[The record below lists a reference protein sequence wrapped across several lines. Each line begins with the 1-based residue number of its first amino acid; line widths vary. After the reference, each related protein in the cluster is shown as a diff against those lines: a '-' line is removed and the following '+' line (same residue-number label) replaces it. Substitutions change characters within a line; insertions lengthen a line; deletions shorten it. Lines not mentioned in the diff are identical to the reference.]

1 MLHEALM
8 LEIYRQALNAGAL
21 PTARPRSTESANSS
35 ERCPSHDS
43 NSSDNGNGGGG
54 GGQRDASGHSG
65 GVMPPTS
72 TMSTMHSTFAAMPPQ
87 SLPAQPSSMEAY
99 LHMVAAA
106 AQQYGFP
113 LAAAAAA
120 GPRLPLPLASEA
132 AAPFK
137 LPPQASPT
145 ASSSHS
151 EALDFRTNLYAR
163 AESAEPVASEGEG
176 EGEDEEFDDGANN
189 PLDLSVGTRKRSHD
203 NESNI
208 GQIQVKKMFKSE
220 SPPPSTAA
228 HPPAPSA
235 ASAAA
240 ASSMLPAGVNPYLA
254 AVAAANIFR
263 AGQFPDWNGKN
274 DLVVDPLEKMSDI
287 VKGGAGTMHHKEKP
301 QQNKATPPA
310 AAPPSKSPANNNNSS
325 NSSGNT
331 SNHSSSNNHSAEGG
345 GGAGGA
351 GGAGVT
357 KARHNIWQSHW
368 QNKGVASS
376 VFRCVW
382 CKQSFPTLEALTT
395 HMKDSKHCGVNVPPF
410 GNLPS
415 NQAQQQQHHQHHQH
429 QQQQHQHHQ
438 QQQHHHQQQQQQQ
451 ARKQSGNAGNQPS
464 ANVKNAFQFRG
475 DPPTPLPRK
484 LVRGQNVWLGKGVEQ
499 AMQILKCMRC
509 GESFRSLG
517 EMTKHMQETQHYT
530 NILSQEQSISIKSG
544 NANSG
549 NDHHGKDSTGQNSL
563 SSEESRTLSAVL
575 TCKVCDKA
583 FSSLGDLSNHM
594 AKNNHYAEPL
604 LQSAGARK
612 RPAPKKREKSL
623 PVRKLLE
630 LKANPE
636 EHPAEKTSATGPGKS
651 EKSEAALFAERMRQ
665 YITGVK
671 SPEEIAKA
679 AQLLAK
685 NKSPELEKMGSSSN
699 ANSSGNKA
707 AAGSNNSVLSAIEQM
722 FTTSFDTPPR
732 HASLPASS
740 PSNSSTKNT
749 SPVASSI
756 LKRLGI
762 DETVDYN
769 KPLID
774 TNDPYYQHYR
784 YTSSERS
791 GSECSAEAPRPPRLE
806 AERPTPEKQQQPQPQ
821 VVPLEQ
827 QPIKQEP
834 ETSLK
839 MEIKS
844 ELSDDQQDEN
854 KAETEA
860 EAETPLLNGSYN
872 NNNNNNNNINSN
884 NNNNGNDSAK
894 SSPAAAPTAACSPQ
908 SSTQRSLATLPLPP
922 RSPADSQRSATPKS
936 PASSHGSSHE
946 GGATSKKASY
956 PSDSL
961 NALSSMF
968 DSLGSSS
975 GANTRS
981 KLAAAAGGA
990 GGGGTSSGGGGVVV
1004 DATPENLSASNSLAA
1019 LRQFCV
1025 KKEKTA

>member
-21 PTARPRSTESANSS
+21 PTARPHSTESANSS

-43 NSSDNGNGGGG
+43 NSSENG
-54 GGQRDASGHSG
+54 RDARDSGIANVAG
-65 GVMPPTS
+65 NVLPVPTS
-72 TMSTMHSTFAAMPPQ
+72 PNSTFPAVPQ
-87 SLPAQPSSMEAY
+87 SLPAQPPSMEAY

-113 LAAAAAA
+113 LGATA
-120 GPRLPLPLASEA
+120 GARLPLPLPTEA

-137 LPPQASPT
+137 LPPQVSPT
-145 ASSSHS
+145 ASSNNS
-151 EALDFRTNLYAR
+151 EALDFRTNLFAR
-163 AESAEPVASEGEG
+163 AESAEPAASE
-176 EGEDEEFDDGANN
+176 EDEEDEDNMDINN
-189 PLDLSVGTRKRSHD
+189 PLDLSVGPRKRNADIGH
-203 NESNI
+203 ESDSTM
-208 GQIQVKKMFKSE
+208 GQIQVKKIFKND
-220 SPPPSTAA
+220 SPPLVAPPTVPAAPLLPS
-228 HPPAPSA
+228 
-235 ASAAA
+235 
-240 ASSMLPAGVNPYLA
+240 VNPYLA

-263 AGQFPDWNGKN
+263 SGQFPDWNGKS

-287 VKGGAGTMHHKEKP
+287 VKGPRKEKNSRSAVTPTNVQQTPLVSGAG
-301 QQNKATPPA
+301 
-310 AAPPSKSPANNNNSS
+310 
-325 NSSGNT
+325 
-331 SNHSSSNNHSAEGG
+331 SNNTTLQPSTEGMS
-345 GGAGGA
+345 
-351 GGAGVT
+351 

-410 GNLPS
+410 GNLP
-415 NQAQQQQHHQHHQH
+415 NTDRHHQPPPPTQPSSAQH
-429 QQQQHQHHQ
+429 SHNL
-438 QQQHHHQQQQQQQ
+438 
-451 ARKQSGNAGNQPS
+451 RKQGGNSSAPSNSNSSPS
-464 ANVKNAFQFRG
+464 AAAKNAFQYRG
-475 DPPTPLPRK
+475 DQPTPLPRK

-530 NILSQEQSISIKSG
+530 NILSQEQTISMKSSSSD
-544 NANSG
+544 A
-549 NDHHGKDSTGQNSL
+549 KDGQNSL

-583 FSSLGDLSNHM
+583 FNSLGDLSNHM

-604 LQSAGARK
+604 MQSMGGASNRK

-630 LKANPE
+630 MKGAQNESDIIEAKMHRPFDGAKRMSLDG
-636 EHPAEKTSATGPGKS
+636 TGVGPGN
-651 EKSEAALFAERMRQ
+651 EKAEAALFAERMRQ
-665 YITGVK
+665 YISGVK
-671 SPEEIAKA
+671 SAEETAKA
-679 AQLLAK
+679 NLSTASLLGK
-685 NKSPELEKMGSSSN
+685 TKSPELEPKNGATKSSTGSS
-699 ANSSGNKA
+699 
-707 AAGSNNSVLSAIEQM
+707 SVLSAIEQM

-732 HASLPASS
+732 HTSLPATS

-769 KPLID
+769 KPLMD
-774 TNDPYYQHYR
+774 TTDPYYQHYR

-791 GSECSAEAPRPPRLE
+791 GSECSAETHPEQRKLDA
-806 AERPTPEKQQQPQPQ
+806 PTPEKIQTEET
-821 VVPLEQ
+821 VKSDHAME
-827 QPIKQEP
+827 IKKEP
-834 ETSLK
+834 ENDKMDETEPLCTSNDHVAQIK

-844 ELSDDQQDEN
+844 EVIDDEPKSPQNLEKIDG
-854 KAETEA
+854 
-860 EAETPLLNGSYN
+860 TPNGTDFSYAHN
-872 NNNNNNNNINSN
+872 NNNNNNNNKERSITPTKTN
-884 NNNNGNDSAK
+884 NT
-894 SSPAAAPTAACSPQ
+894 SP
-908 SSTQRSLATLPLPP
+908 LPRTLPP
-922 RSPADSQRSATPKS
+922 RSPTDSHRSITPKS
-936 PASSHGSSHE
+936 PASSIKSYDGE
-946 GGATSKKASY
+946 KKY

-968 DSLGSSS
+968 DSLGSS
-975 GANTRS
+975 
-981 KLAAAAGGA
+981 
-990 GGGGTSSGGGGVVV
+990 TSSTPSTR
-1004 DATPENLSASNSLAA
+1004 AQSSSSLLNNKIESPENLSTTNSLAA

>member
-1 MLHEALM
+1 
-8 LEIYRQALNAGAL
+8 
-21 PTARPRSTESANSS
+21 
-35 ERCPSHDS
+35 
-43 NSSDNGNGGGG
+43 
-54 GGQRDASGHSG
+54 
-65 GVMPPTS
+65 
-72 TMSTMHSTFAAMPPQ
+72 
-87 SLPAQPSSMEAY
+87 
-99 LHMVAAA
+99 
-106 AQQYGFP
+106 
-113 LAAAAAA
+113 
-120 GPRLPLPLASEA
+120 
-132 AAPFK
+132 
-137 LPPQASPT
+137 
-145 ASSSHS
+145 
-151 EALDFRTNLYAR
+151 
-163 AESAEPVASEGEG
+163 
-176 EGEDEEFDDGANN
+176 
-189 PLDLSVGTRKRSHD
+189 
-203 NESNI
+203 
-208 GQIQVKKMFKSE
+208 
-220 SPPPSTAA
+220 
-228 HPPAPSA
+228 
-235 ASAAA
+235 
-240 ASSMLPAGVNPYLA
+240 MLPGVNPYLA

-263 AGQFPDWNGKN
+263 SGQFPDWNGKS

-287 VKGGAGTMHHKEKP
+287 VKSKEKP
-301 QQNKATPPA
+301 QPQQQQSKAQTPTP
-310 AAPPSKSPANNNNSS
+310 KSPAS
-325 NSSGNT
+325 NQTTEGA
-331 SNHSSSNNHSAEGG
+331 SNA
-345 GGAGGA
+345 A

-415 NQAQQQQHHQHHQH
+415 NQQQQQQHHQQH
-429 QQQQHQHHQ
+429 QQQQHQQ
-438 QQQHHHQQQQQQQ
+438 QQQHHQQQQQRSKSQ
-451 ARKQSGNAGNQPS
+451 APS
-464 ANVKNAFQFRG
+464 ANVKQAFQYRG

-544 NANSG
+544 AQNNAHSAE
-549 NDHHGKDSTGQNSL
+549 HKEQNSL

-612 RPAPKKREKSL
+612 RPAAKKREKSL

-630 LKANPE
+630 LKSHAEEPAAQQQQQHQEKLAKPE
-636 EHPAEKTSATGPGKS
+636 A
-651 EKSEAALFAERMRQ
+651 KSEAALFAERMRQ

-679 AQLLAK
+679 AQLLAQK
-685 NKSPELEKMGSSSN
+685 NKSPELEKNGVNKSS
-699 ANSSGNKA
+699 AA
-707 AAGSNNSVLSAIEQM
+707 AAGSNSVLSAIEQM

-791 GSECSAEAPRPPRLE
+791 GSECSAEA
-806 AERPTPEKQQQPQPQ
+806 
-821 VVPLEQ
+821 
-827 QPIKQEP
+827 
-834 ETSLK
+834 
-839 MEIKS
+839 
-844 ELSDDQQDEN
+844 
-854 KAETEA
+854 
-860 EAETPLLNGSYN
+860 
-872 NNNNNNNNINSN
+872 
-884 NNNNGNDSAK
+884 
-894 SSPAAAPTAACSPQ
+894 
-908 SSTQRSLATLPLPP
+908 AT
-922 RSPADSQRSATPKS
+922 R
-936 PASSHGSSHE
+936 
-946 GGATSKKASY
+946 
-956 PSDSL
+956 
-961 NALSSMF
+961 
-968 DSLGSSS
+968 
-975 GANTRS
+975 
-981 KLAAAAGGA
+981 
-990 GGGGTSSGGGGVVV
+990 
-1004 DATPENLSASNSLAA
+1004 
-1019 LRQFCV
+1019 
-1025 KKEKTA
+1025 

>member
-43 NSSDNGNGGGG
+43 NSSENGRESRENANAAANAAAAAA
-54 GGQRDASGHSG
+54 ASAG
-65 GVMPPTS
+65 MLPLPPSMTA
-72 TMSTMHSTFAAMPPQ
+72 TFPAAPQ
-87 SLPAQPSSMEAY
+87 NLPAQPSSMEAY
-99 LHMVAAA
+99 LQMVAAA

-113 LAAAAAA
+113 LGPAAP
-120 GPRLPLPLASEA
+120 GHRFQLPMPTDAP
-132 AAPFK
+132 APFK
-137 LPPQASPT
+137 LPPQASPN
-145 ASSSHS
+145 ASNNNS
-151 EALDFRTNLYAR
+151 EALDFRTNLFAR
-163 AESAEPVASEGEG
+163 AASAEPAPSEE
-176 EGEDEEFDDGANN
+176 EEDDDEANDANN
-189 PLDLSVGTRKRSHD
+189 PLDLSVGTRKRSAD
-203 NESNI
+203 GDREPDSTI
-208 GQIQVKKMFKSE
+208 GQIQVKKIFKTD
-220 SPPPSTAA
+220 SPPLAA
-228 HPPAPSA
+228 PPTVQAAPL
-235 ASAAA
+235 
-240 ASSMLPAGVNPYLA
+240 LPGVNPYLA

-263 AGQFPDWNGKN
+263 TGQFPDWNGKN

-287 VKGGAGTMHHKEKP
+287 VKGPRKEKSSRSSAGNTPTAPPTAGPPPNSGASAGT
-301 QQNKATPPA
+301 QNSATTLTA
-310 AAPPSKSPANNNNSS
+310 S
-325 NSSGNT
+325 T
-331 SNHSSSNNHSAEGG
+331 EGMS
-345 GGAGGA
+345 
-351 GGAGVT
+351 

-382 CKQSFPTLEALTT
+382 CKQSFSTLEALTT

-410 GNLPS
+410 GNLP
-415 NQAQQQQHHQHHQH
+415 NTDRHHQPPPPQAQGPQHSHSH
-429 QQQQHQHHQ
+429 
-438 QQQHHHQQQQQQQ
+438 
-451 ARKQSGNAGNQPS
+451 RKQPNSGGGSQSNSSSGPS
-464 ANVKNAFQFRG
+464 AAAKNAFQYRG

-530 NILSQEQSISIKSG
+530 NILSQEQTISMKS
-544 NANSG
+544 SG
-549 NDHHGKDSTGQNSL
+549 GGDAKDGHNSL

-583 FSSLGDLSNHM
+583 FNSLGDLSNHM

-604 LQSAGARK
+604 MQSMAGGAGSRK

-630 LKANPE
+630 MKGAQNE
-636 EHPAEKTSATGPGKS
+636 AESMEAKMQRNYENAKRMPLEGTGIGPGNDKS
-651 EKSEAALFAERMRQ
+651 DAALFAERMRQ

-671 SPEEIAKA
+671 ADDEAAKA
-679 AQLLAK
+679 ALGVGSLLNK
-685 NKSPELEKMGSSSN
+685 TKSPDLEPKNGATKSTAGSS
-699 ANSSGNKA
+699 
-707 AAGSNNSVLSAIEQM
+707 SVLSAIEQM

-732 HASLPASS
+732 HASLPATS

-774 TNDPYYQHYR
+774 TSDPYYQHYR

-791 GSECSAEAPRPPRLE
+791 GSECSAETHVE
-806 AERPTPEKQQQPQPQ
+806 ARKMDVNTPEKLQPTEVMSMEQKSAEMRRELEALKQKSEQADALMEQAPQ
-821 VVPLEQ
+821 
-827 QPIKQEP
+827 I
-834 ETSLK
+834 K

-844 ELSDDQQDEN
+844 EVEEEERGDESPQN
-854 KAETEA
+854 GRDGNEKSQHVANGAEF
-860 EAETPLLNGSYN
+860 SISN
-872 NNNNNNNNINSN
+872 NNNNNNKERSVTPPK
-884 NNNNGNDSAK
+884 SAGPV
-894 SSPAAAPTAACSPQ
+894 SPVLHKALT
-908 SSTQRSLATLPLPP
+908 P
-922 RSPADSQRSATPKS
+922 RSPTDSHRSATPKS
-936 PASSHGSSHE
+936 PASSIKSYDGE
-946 GGATSKKASY
+946 KKY

-975 GANTRS
+975 NT
-981 KLAAAAGGA
+981 
-990 GGGGTSSGGGGVVV
+990 TTPSSRAQAPIMPSSLSNKI
-1004 DATPENLSASNSLAA
+1004 DSPENLTTSNSLAA
-1019 LRQFCV
+1019 LRQFCI

>member
-1 MLHEALM
+1 
-8 LEIYRQALNAGAL
+8 AL

-43 NSSDNGNGGGG
+43 NSSDNGGGGG
-54 GGQRDASGHSG
+54 GGGGGGSGSGSAVGQRMDA
-65 GVMPPTS
+65 
-72 TMSTMHSTFAAMPPQ
+72 AAMAAGMMPGPSLHPTFPAVPQ
-87 SLPAQPSSMEAY
+87 SLPAQPPSMEAY

-120 GPRLPLPLASEA
+120 GAGPRLPLPLPNEAS
-132 AAPFK
+132 APFK

-145 ASSSHS
+145 ASSSNHS
-151 EALDFRTNLYAR
+151 EALDFRTNLYGR
-163 AESAEPVASEGEG
+163 AESAEPPASEGE
-176 EGEDEEFDDGANN
+176 EEDFDDGANN
-189 PLDLSVGTRKRSHD
+189 PLDLSVGTRKRGH
-203 NESNI
+203 ESEPQLL
-208 GQIQVKKMFKSE
+208 GHIQVKKMFKSD
-220 SPPPSTAA
+220 SPPANPG
-228 HPPAPSA
+228 PATPA
-235 ASAAA
+235 ASQL
-240 ASSMLPAGVNPYLA
+240 LPGVNPYLA

-263 AGQFPDWNGKN
+263 AGQFPDWNGKS

-287 VKGGAGTMHHKEKP
+287 VKGGG
-301 QQNKATPPA
+301 
-310 AAPPSKSPANNNNSS
+310 
-325 NSSGNT
+325 
-331 SNHSSSNNHSAEGG
+331 GG
-345 GGAGGA
+345 GGAGGMSSKEKMHSSSKA
-351 GGAGVT
+351 TPPQAAAAPPPKSPVQSASSHQNSESGGAGSGSGGVT

-415 NQAQQQQHHQHHQH
+415 NNPQQQHHQHHQH
-429 QQQQHQHHQ
+429 PAPPPPPQNHNL
-438 QQQHHHQQQQQQQ
+438 
-451 ARKQSGNAGNQPS
+451 RKQGGSGSGSNHSPS
-464 ANVKNAFQFRG
+464 ANVKNAFQYRG

-530 NILSQEQSISIKSG
+530 NILSQEQSISIKS
-544 NANSG
+544 ANS
-549 NDHHGKDSTGQNSL
+549 NSNSDAKESQNSL

-630 LKANPE
+630 MKGGASNQEDLA
-636 EHPAEKTSATGPGKS
+636 AEKSAVQGKPGLGPGGGDKND
-651 EKSEAALFAERMRQ
+651 AALFAERMRQ

-671 SPEEIAKA
+671 SPEEMAKVAA

-685 NKSPELEKMGSSSN
+685 NKSPELVEQKNGG
-699 ANSSGNKA
+699 AKA
-707 AAGSNNSVLSAIEQM
+707 APGASSVLSAIEQM

-791 GSECSAEAPRPPRLE
+791 GSECSAEARPRLD
-806 AERPTPEKQQQPQPQ
+806 APPTPEKQHPAG
-821 VVPLEQ
+821 LEEESSK
-827 QPIKQEP
+827 PVIKQEREHTEP
-834 ETSLK
+834 AESIK

-844 ELSDDQQDEN
+844 EVEGDEPPN
-854 KAETEA
+854 EADEPSKMET
-860 EAETPLLNGSYN
+860 TLVNGTAAIN
-872 NNNNNNNNINSN
+872 NNNNNVER
-884 NNNNGNDSAK
+884 
-894 SSPAAAPTAACSPQ
+894 SSPKTPSSSSAASPQ
-908 SSTQRSLATLPLPP
+908 ARLLLPP
-922 RSPADSQRSATPKS
+922 RSPAESQRSVTPKS
-936 PASSHGSSHE
+936 PASSHKSYDGSSE
-946 GGATSKKASY
+946 GNNKKY

-968 DSLGSSS
+968 DSLGSSG
-975 GANTRS
+975 GAGGAGNTRA
-981 KLAAAAGGA
+981 KLVAAAAAAAAGG
-990 GGGGTSSGGGGVVV
+990 SES
-1004 DATPENLSASNSLAA
+1004 PENLSGSGGNSLAA

>member
-43 NSSDNGNGGGG
+43 NSSENGRESREMTNAAANAAAAAAANAG
-54 GGQRDASGHSG
+54 
-65 GVMPPTS
+65 MLPLPPS
-72 TMSTMHSTFAAMPPQ
+72 MAATFPAVPQ
-87 SLPAQPSSMEAY
+87 NLPAQPPSMEAY
-99 LHMVAAA
+99 LQMVAAA

-113 LAAAAAA
+113 LGAAAAAAA
-120 GPRLPLPLASEA
+120 GPRFQLPLPTDAP
-132 AAPFK
+132 APFK

-145 ASSSHS
+145 ASSNNS
-151 EALDFRTNLYAR
+151 EALDFRTNLFGRTASADR
-163 AESAEPVASEGEG
+163 APSEE
-176 EGEDEEFDDGANN
+176 EEDDEEANDANN
-189 PLDLSVGTRKRSHD
+189 PLDLSVGTRKRSADGDHEPD
-203 NESNI
+203 STI
-208 GQIQVKKMFKSE
+208 GQIHVKKIFKTD
-220 SPPPSTAA
+220 SPPLV
-228 HPPAPSA
+228 PPPTV
-235 ASAAA
+235 AAA
-240 ASSMLPAGVNPYLA
+240 PLLPAVNPYLA

-263 AGQFPDWNGKN
+263 TGQFPDWNGKN
-274 DLVVDPLEKMSDI
+274 DLVIDPLEKMSDI
-287 VKGGAGTMHHKEKP
+287 VKGPRKEKSSRSSAS
-301 QQNKATPPA
+301 NTPTA
-310 AAPPSKSPANNNNSS
+310 QSVAGQPPTSGPSASTPNST
-325 NSSGNT
+325 NT
-331 SNHSSSNNHSAEGG
+331 TLTASTEGMS
-345 GGAGGA
+345 
-351 GGAGVT
+351 

-382 CKQSFPTLEALTT
+382 CKQSFSTLEALTT

-410 GNLPS
+410 GNLP
-415 NQAQQQQHHQHHQH
+415 NTDRHHQPPPPQSSGSQH
-429 QQQQHQHHQ
+429 SHNL
-438 QQQHHHQQQQQQQ
+438 
-451 ARKQSGNAGNQPS
+451 RKPPGSGGGGSQSNSSSQPS
-464 ANVKNAFQFRG
+464 AAAKNAFQYRG

-530 NILSQEQSISIKSG
+530 NILSQEQTISMKS
-544 NANSG
+544 SG
-549 NDHHGKDSTGQNSL
+549 GGDAKDGQNSL

-583 FSSLGDLSNHM
+583 FNSLGDLSNHM

-604 LQSAGARK
+604 MQSMSGGAGSRK

-630 LKANPE
+630 MKGAQNE
-636 EHPAEKTSATGPGKS
+636 AESMEAKMQRSYENTKRMPLEGTGIGPGNDKS
-651 EKSEAALFAERMRQ
+651 DAALFAERMRQ

-671 SPEEIAKA
+671 ADDEAAKSA
-679 AQLLAK
+679 LSLGGLMNK
-685 NKSPELEKMGSSSN
+685 TKSPDLEPKNGTTKSTAGSS
-699 ANSSGNKA
+699 
-707 AAGSNNSVLSAIEQM
+707 SVLSAIEQM

-732 HASLPASS
+732 HASLPATS

-774 TNDPYYQHYR
+774 TSDPYYQHYR

-791 GSECSAEAPRPPRLE
+791 GSECSAETHVE
-806 AERPTPEKQQQPQPQ
+806 ARKMDVSTPEKM
-821 VVPLEQ
+821 
-827 QPIKQEP
+827 QPIEMVSMEQKQTEMKRELEALKQKSAHANVLMEQAP
-834 ETSLK
+834 QIK

-844 ELSDDQQDEN
+844 EIEDEERGDESPQN
-854 KAETEA
+854 GADGNEKAQHVA
-860 EAETPLLNGSYN
+860 NGADFSITN
-872 NNNNNNNNINSN
+872 NNNNNNNNKERSISPPKSVGPVSPVLNKVLTPRSPT
-884 NNNNGNDSAK
+884 DSH
-894 SSPAAAPTAACSPQ
+894 
-908 SSTQRSLATLPLPP
+908 RSATP
-922 RSPADSQRSATPKS
+922 RSPASSIKS
-936 PASSHGSSHE
+936 YDGE
-946 GGATSKKASY
+946 KKY

-975 GANTRS
+975 NTTTPNSRTQAS
-981 KLAAAAGGA
+981 AMP
-990 GGGGTSSGGGGVVV
+990 SSLSNKI
-1004 DATPENLSASNSLAA
+1004 DSPENLTTSNSLAA
-1019 LRQFCV
+1019 LRQFCI

>member
-43 NSSDNGNGGGG
+43 NSSENGRENNG
-54 GGQRDASGHSG
+54 SGNNSG
-65 GVMPPTS
+65 NATGNALS
-72 TMSTMHSTFAAMPPQ
+72 NHLNATFPAGPQ
-87 SLPAQPSSMEAY
+87 TLPAQPPSMEAY
-99 LHMVAAA
+99 LQMVAAA

-113 LAAAAAA
+113 LGAAAAAA
-120 GPRLPLPLASEA
+120 GGHRLPLLLPTTDP

-137 LPPQASPT
+137 LPLQASPT
-145 ASSSHS
+145 ASSNNS
-151 EALDFRTNLYAR
+151 EALDFRTNLFER
-163 AESAEPVASEGEG
+163 SQKAEPPASEDD
-176 EGEDEEFDDGANN
+176 DEEDDSNDINN
-189 PLDLSVGTRKRSHD
+189 PLDLSVGTRKRSAD
-203 NESNI
+203 MENEPDSSI
-208 GQIQVKKMFKSE
+208 GQIQVKKIYKSD
-220 SPPPSTAA
+220 SPPLHRSENTTAQT
-228 HPPAPSA
+228 
-235 ASAAA
+235 AAA
-240 ASSMLPAGVNPYLA
+240 AVPPNAAPLLQNVNPYLA

-287 VKGGAGTMHHKEKP
+287 VKGPRKEK
-301 QQNKATPPA
+301 QSRSTTA
-310 AAPPSKSPANNNNSS
+310 AAVPVPPQVPTSQPNSTSTTLPAS
-325 NSSGNT
+325 N
-331 SNHSSSNNHSAEGG
+331 EGI
-345 GGAGGA
+345 
-351 GGAGVT
+351 T

-382 CKQSFPTLEALTT
+382 CKQSFSTLEALTA

-410 GNLPS
+410 GNLP
-415 NQAQQQQHHQHHQH
+415 NTDRHHQPPPPQQQQSNAQHNSHNL
-429 QQQQHQHHQ
+429 
-438 QQQHHHQQQQQQQ
+438 
-451 ARKQSGNAGNQPS
+451 RKQHNNSGANSGPS
-464 ANVKNAFQFRG
+464 AAAKAAFQYRG

-530 NILSQEQSISIKSG
+530 NILSQDQTISMKNSSAASSG
-544 NANSG
+544 EN
-549 NDHHGKDSTGQNSL
+549 KEGQNSL

-583 FSSLGDLSNHM
+583 FNSLGDLSNHM

-604 LQSAGARK
+604 MQSMTGTGGVGNRK

-630 LKANPE
+630 MKGAQNE
-636 EHPAEKTSATGPGKS
+636 AMDSMEAKMQRNFDNNKRMSMDGTGIGPGAG
-651 EKSEAALFAERMRQ
+651 EKSDAALFAERMRQ
-665 YITGVK
+665 YISGVK
-671 SPEEIAKA
+671 ADEAAKA
-679 AQLLAK
+679 GLGPNNFMAK
-685 NKSPELEKMGSSSN
+685 SKSPDVEPKNGTTKSN
-699 ANSSGNKA
+699 AGTS
-707 AAGSNNSVLSAIEQM
+707 SVLSAIEHM
-722 FTTSFDTPPR
+722 FTTSFDTPPPR
-732 HASLPASS
+732 QASLPATS

-762 DETVDYN
+762 DENVDYN

-774 TNDPYYQHYR
+774 TTDPYYQHYR

-791 GSECSAEAPRPPRLE
+791 GSECSAEIHVEPRKMT
-806 AERPTPEKQQQPQPQ
+806 APTPEKMH
-821 VVPLEQ
+821 VEADLKTETKVDIKRENDAEQ
-827 QPIKQEP
+827 AEAM
-834 ETSLK
+834 ETETTSRTTSERPAHNV
-839 MEIKS
+839 EIK
-844 ELSDDQQDEN
+844 
-854 KAETEA
+854 TEEPKSPLQSGQNSP
-860 EAETPLLNGSYN
+860 EATNGTVEPATAIN
-872 NNNNNNNNINSN
+872 NNNNDYNKERSVTPP
-884 NNNNGNDSAK
+884 K
-894 SSPAAAPTAACSPQ
+894 SSASSPLER
-908 SSTQRSLATLPLPP
+908 TLAP
-922 RSPADSQRSATPKS
+922 RSPTGSHRSVTPKS
-936 PASSHGSSHE
+936 PASSIKSYDGD
-946 GGATSKKASY
+946 KKY

-968 DSLGSSS
+968 DSLGST
-975 GANTRS
+975 GTATGPATRS
-981 KLAAAAGGA
+981 QL
-990 GGGGTSSGGGGVVV
+990 SGLKMES
-1004 DATPENLSASNSLAA
+1004 PENLSTTNSLAA

>member
-1 MLHEALM
+1 MEYLNND
-8 LEIYRQALNAGAL
+8 IPISFPYRAL

-43 NSSDNGNGGGG
+43 NSSDNGGGGG
-54 GGQRDASGHSG
+54 GGGNGG
-65 GVMPPTS
+65 GVGHRMDAAAMSAGVMVPT
-72 TMSTMHSTFAAMPPQ
+72 TMHSTFPAVPQ
-87 SLPAQPSSMEAY
+87 SLPAQPPSMEAY

-120 GPRLPLPLASEA
+120 GAGPRLPLPLANEA

-145 ASSSHS
+145 ASSNNS
-151 EALDFRTNLYAR
+151 EALDFRTNLYGR
-163 AESAEPVASEGEG
+163 AESAEPPASEGE
-176 EGEDEEFDDGANN
+176 EEDFDDGGNN
-189 PLDLSVGTRKRSHD
+189 PLDLSVGTRKRGH
-203 NESNI
+203 ESEPQL
-208 GQIQVKKMFKSE
+208 GHIQVKKMFKSE
-220 SPPPSTAA
+220 SPPANPVAS
-228 HPPAPSA
+228 PSA
-235 ASAAA
+235 SQL
-240 ASSMLPAGVNPYLA
+240 LPGVNPYLA

-263 AGQFPDWNGKN
+263 AGQFPDWNGKS

-287 VKGGAGTMHHKEKP
+287 VKGGGGGMSHKEKMHSS
-301 QQNKATPPA
+301 KATPPQA
-310 AAPPSKSPANNNNSS
+310 QAQPPKSPVQPPPNQNSE
-325 NSSGNT
+325 SGGG
-331 SNHSSSNNHSAEGG
+331 SGG
-345 GGAGGA
+345 GGGSGA
-351 GGAGVT
+351 GGGGVT

-415 NQAQQQQHHQHHQH
+415 NNPQP
-429 QQQQHQHHQ
+429 
-438 QQQHHHQQQQQQQ
+438 QHHHPAPPPPPQNHNL
-451 ARKQSGNAGNQPS
+451 RKHGSGSGANHSPS
-464 ANVKNAFQFRG
+464 ANVKNAFQYRG

-530 NILSQEQSISIKSG
+530 NILSQEQSISIKSANA
-544 NANSG
+544 NANS
-549 NDHHGKDSTGQNSL
+549 DAKESHNSL

-604 LQSAGARK
+604 LQSAGGRK

-630 LKANPE
+630 MKGGAGNQDDLAN
-636 EHPAEKTSATGPGKS
+636 EKSAVQGKPGLGPGGGDKND
-651 EKSEAALFAERMRQ
+651 AALFAERMRQ

-671 SPEEIAKA
+671 SPEEMAKVAA

-685 NKSPELEKMGSSSN
+685 NKSPELVEQKNGN
-699 ANSSGNKA
+699 AKA
-707 AAGSNNSVLSAIEQM
+707 PGASSVLSAIEQM

-791 GSECSAEAPRPPRLE
+791 GSECSAEAKPRLD
-806 AERPTPEKQQQPQPQ
+806 APTPEKQQQTGGGGGGGGHEEEPSK
-821 VVPLEQ
+821 LA
-827 QPIKQEP
+827 IKQEREVDAEP
-834 ETSLK
+834 IK

-844 ELSDDQQDEN
+844 ELADEQN
-854 KAETEA
+854 EA
-860 EAETPLLNGSYN
+860 EECSKMEATLVNGSAVN
-872 NNNNNNNNINSN
+872 NNNNNNNNVER
-884 NNNNGNDSAK
+884 
-894 SSPAAAPTAACSPQ
+894 SSPKTPSSAASPQ
-908 SSTQRSLATLPLPP
+908 TRLLPP
-922 RSPADSQRSATPKS
+922 RSPAESQRSATPKS
-936 PASSHGSSHE
+936 PASSHKSYDGSTE
-946 GGATSKKASY
+946 GNKKY

-968 DSLGSSS
+968 DSLGST
-975 GANTRS
+975 GAGAANTRA
-981 KLAAAAGGA
+981 KLAAAASA
-990 GGGGTSSGGGGVVV
+990 GGSES
-1004 DATPENLSASNSLAA
+1004 PENLSAGGNSLAA

>member
-43 NSSDNGNGGGG
+43 NSSDNGGGGVG
-54 GGQRDASGHSG
+54 SG
-65 GVMPPTS
+65 GVGHRMDGALSAGVMPGVVPT
-72 TMSTMHSTFAAMPPQ
+72 TLHSTFPAVPQ
-87 SLPAQPSSMEAY
+87 SLPAQPPSMEAY

-120 GPRLPLPLASEA
+120 GAGPRLPLPMANEA

-145 ASSSHS
+145 ASSNNS
-151 EALDFRTNLYAR
+151 EALDFRTNLYGR
-163 AESAEPVASEGEG
+163 AESAEPPASEGED
-176 EGEDEEFDDGANN
+176 EDFDDGANN
-189 PLDLSVGTRKRSHD
+189 PLDLSVGTRKRGH
-203 NESNI
+203 ESEPQL
-208 GQIQVKKMFKSE
+208 GHIQVKKMFKSD
-220 SPPPSTAA
+220 SPPANPVA
-228 HPPAPSA
+228 PPSA
-235 ASAAA
+235 SQL
-240 ASSMLPAGVNPYLA
+240 MPGVNPYLA

-263 AGQFPDWNGKN
+263 AGQFPDWNGKS

-287 VKGGAGTMHHKEKP
+287 VKGGASGMGKEKMHSS
-301 QQNKATPPA
+301 KATPPQA
-310 AAPPSKSPANNNNSS
+310 AAQPPKSPVQPPPHQNSE
-325 NSSGNT
+325 SGGG
-331 SNHSSSNNHSAEGG
+331 SGG
-345 GGAGGA
+345 GGAGG
-351 GGAGVT
+351 GGGVT

-415 NQAQQQQHHQHHQH
+415 NNPQP
-429 QQQQHQHHQ
+429 
-438 QQQHHHQQQQQQQ
+438 QHHHPAPPPPPQNHSL
-451 ARKQSGNAGNQPS
+451 RKHGSGSGSNHSPS
-464 ANVKNAFQFRG
+464 ANVKNAFQYRG

-530 NILSQEQSISIKSG
+530 NILSQEQSISIKSANA
-544 NANSG
+544 NANS
-549 NDHHGKDSTGQNSL
+549 DAKDSHNSL

-630 LKANPE
+630 MKGGAGNQEDLLN
-636 EHPAEKTSATGPGKS
+636 EKSAVQGKPGLGPGGGDKND
-651 EKSEAALFAERMRQ
+651 AALFAERMRQ

-671 SPEEIAKA
+671 SPEEMAKVAA

-685 NKSPELEKMGSSSN
+685 NKSPELVEQKNGSAKAPGSS
-699 ANSSGNKA
+699 
-707 AAGSNNSVLSAIEQM
+707 SVLSAIEQM

-791 GSECSAEAPRPPRLE
+791 GSECSAEARPRLD
-806 AERPTPEKQQQPQPQ
+806 APTPEKPQQTGGGLGGGHEEESTKPA
-821 VVPLEQ
+821 
-827 QPIKQEP
+827 IKQERELESEP
-834 ETSLK
+834 IK

-844 ELSDDQQDEN
+844 ELADEQN
-854 KAETEA
+854 EVEESSKMEA
-860 EAETPLLNGSYN
+860 ALVNGTAIN
-872 NNNNNNNNINSN
+872 NNNNNVER
-884 NNNNGNDSAK
+884 
-894 SSPAAAPTAACSPQ
+894 SSPKTPSSAASPQ
-908 SSTQRSLATLPLPP
+908 SRLLPP
-922 RSPADSQRSATPKS
+922 RSPAESQRSATPKS
-936 PASSHGSSHE
+936 PASSHKSFDGSSE
-946 GGATSKKASY
+946 GNKKY

-968 DSLGSSS
+968 DSLGST
-975 GANTRS
+975 GAGAANTRA
-981 KLAAAAGGA
+981 KLAAAAAA
-990 GGGGTSSGGGGVVV
+990 GGSES
-1004 DATPENLSASNSLAA
+1004 PENLSSGGNSLAA

>member
-43 NSSDNGNGGGG
+43 NSSDNGGGGG
-54 GGQRDASGHSG
+54 GGGSGGGGHRMDAAALSA
-65 GVMPPTS
+65 GVMPGVVPS
-72 TMSTMHSTFAAMPPQ
+72 NLHSTFPAVPQ
-87 SLPAQPSSMEAY
+87 SLPAQPPSMEAY

-120 GPRLPLPLASEA
+120 GAGPRLPLPLANEA

-145 ASSSHS
+145 ASSNNS
-151 EALDFRTNLYAR
+151 EALDFRTNLYGR
-163 AESAEPVASEGEG
+163 AESAEPPASEGE
-176 EGEDEEFDDGANN
+176 EEEFDDGANN
-189 PLDLSVGTRKRSHD
+189 PLDLSVGTRKRGH
-203 NESNI
+203 ESEPQL
-208 GQIQVKKMFKSE
+208 GHIQVKKMFKSD
-220 SPPPSTAA
+220 SPPANPVAS
-228 HPPAPSA
+228 PSA
-235 ASAAA
+235 SQL
-240 ASSMLPAGVNPYLA
+240 LPGVNPYLA

-287 VKGGAGTMHHKEKP
+287 VKGGGSGMGSKEK
-301 QQNKATPPA
+301 KATPPQA
-310 AAPPSKSPANNNNSS
+310 AAQPPKSPVQPPSNQSS
-325 NSSGNT
+325 ET
-331 SNHSSSNNHSAEGG
+331 GG
-345 GGAGGA
+345 GGSGSGSAGG
-351 GGAGVT
+351 GVT

-415 NQAQQQQHHQHHQH
+415 NNPQP
-429 QQQQHQHHQ
+429 
-438 QQQHHHQQQQQQQ
+438 QHHHQHPAPPPPPQNHNL
-451 ARKQSGNAGNQPS
+451 RKHSSGSGSNHSPS
-464 ANVKNAFQFRG
+464 ANVKNAFQYRG

-530 NILSQEQSISIKSG
+530 NILSQEQSISIKSANA
-544 NANSG
+544 NANS
-549 NDHHGKDSTGQNSL
+549 DAKESHNSL

-630 LKANPE
+630 MKGGAGGNQDDLAN
-636 EHPAEKTSATGPGKS
+636 EKSAVQGKPGLGPGGGDKND
-651 EKSEAALFAERMRQ
+651 AALFAERMRQ

-671 SPEEIAKA
+671 SPEEMAKVAA

-685 NKSPELEKMGSSSN
+685 NKSPELVEQKNGS
-699 ANSSGNKA
+699 AKA
-707 AAGSNNSVLSAIEQM
+707 PGASSVLSAIEQM

-791 GSECSAEAPRPPRLE
+791 GSECSAEARPRLD
-806 AERPTPEKQQQPQPQ
+806 APTPEKQQQPAGHEEEPSK
-821 VVPLEQ
+821 PA
-827 QPIKQEP
+827 IKQELESEP
-834 ETSLK
+834 IK

-844 ELSDDQQDEN
+844 ELADEQN
-854 KAETEA
+854 EGEESSKMEA
-860 EAETPLLNGSYN
+860 TLVNGSATN
-872 NNNNNNNNINSN
+872 NNNNNNVER
-884 NNNNGNDSAK
+884 
-894 SSPAAAPTAACSPQ
+894 SSPKTPSSAASPQ
-908 SSTQRSLATLPLPP
+908 TRLLPP
-922 RSPADSQRSATPKS
+922 RSPAESQRSATPKS
-936 PASSHGSSHE
+936 PASSHKSYDGSSE
-946 GGATSKKASY
+946 GNKKY

-968 DSLGSSS
+968 DSLGSS
-975 GANTRS
+975 GAGAANTRA
-981 KLAAAAGGA
+981 KLAAAAAA
-990 GGGGTSSGGGGVVV
+990 GGSES
-1004 DATPENLSASNSLAA
+1004 PENLSSGGNSLAA

>member
-1 MLHEALM
+1 
-8 LEIYRQALNAGAL
+8 AL

-43 NSSDNGNGGGG
+43 NSSDNGA
-54 GGQRDASGHSG
+54 QREAANLSG
-65 GVMPPTS
+65 GVGVGGGVSLPSTS
-72 TMSTMHSTFAAMPPQ
+72 SLHHHATGFPAVPQ

-113 LAAAAAA
+113 LA

-145 ASSSHS
+145 ASSSSHS

-163 AESAEPVASEGEG
+163 AESAEPVASE
-176 EGEDEEFDDGANN
+176 EDEEFDDGANN
-189 PLDLSVGTRKRSHD
+189 PLDLSVGTRKRSHAAEH
-203 NESNI
+203 NANV
-208 GQIQVKKMFKSE
+208 GQIQVKKMFKSD
-220 SPPPSTAA
+220 SPPANPPATNATTAA
-228 HPPAPSA
+228 ANPL
-235 ASAAA
+235 
-240 ASSMLPAGVNPYLA
+240 LPGVNPYLA

-287 VKGGAGTMHHKEKP
+287 VKGKEKP
-301 QQNKATPPA
+301 PSQKATPPA
-310 AAPPSKSPANNNNSS
+310 AAAAPAKSPASNQNNEA
-325 NSSGNT
+325 T
-331 SNHSSSNNHSAEGG
+331 TGG
-345 GGAGGA
+345 GS
-351 GGAGVT
+351 VT

-382 CKQSFPTLEALTT
+382 CKQSFATLEALTT

-415 NQAQQQQHHQHHQH
+415 NQSQS
-429 QQQQHQHHQ
+429 
-438 QQQHHHQQQQQQQ
+438 QQQQQQQ
-451 ARKQSGNAGNQPS
+451 QQHHAQQQHHQQQHQQRSKQGNSPS
-464 ANVKNAFQFRG
+464 ANVKNAFQYRG

-530 NILSQEQSISIKSG
+530 NILSQEQSISIKS
-544 NANSG
+544 NAN
-549 NDHHGKDSTGQNSL
+549 NDHGKDSAQNNSL

-636 EHPAEKTSATGPGKS
+636 EPPLEKCAGKP
-651 EKSEAALFAERMRQ
+651 EKSEAAMFAERMRQ

-679 AQLLAK
+679 AQLLALK
-685 NKSPELEKMGSSSN
+685 NKSPELEKNGGGKVAAAAATGSS
-699 ANSSGNKA
+699 
-707 AAGSNNSVLSAIEQM
+707 SVLSAIEQM

-791 GSECSAEAPRPPRLE
+791 GSECSAEARPRLE
-806 AERPTPEKQQQPQPQ
+806 APTPEKQQ
-821 VVPLEQ
+821 VAAESSSSSSATVADTA
-827 QPIKQEP
+827 I
-834 ETSLK
+834 K
-839 MEIKS
+839 MEP
-844 ELSDDQQDEN
+844 
-854 KAETEA
+854 AETEIKA
-860 EAETPLLNGSYN
+860 ELCDEQPDNKSEAPELPLINGSYN
-872 NNNNNNNNINSN
+872 NNNNNNTSN
-884 NNNNGNDSAK
+884 NNNATAA
-894 SSPAAAPTAACSPQ
+894 SPA
-908 SSTQRSLATLPLPP
+908 P

-936 PASSHGSSHE
+936 PASSHGSSQE
-946 GGATSKKASY
+946 GQLKKSAAATTTSSGY

-968 DSLGSSS
+968 DSLGSSGVNA
-975 GANTRS
+975 GANTRA
-981 KLAAAAGGA
+981 KLAAAAAAAVGGA
-990 GGGGTSSGGGGVVV
+990 T
-1004 DATPENLSASNSLAA
+1004 DATGENVSGSGNSLAA

>member
-43 NSSDNGNGGGG
+43 NSSENG
-54 GGQRDASGHSG
+54 RDSRENASAAAANAAAAAAAAASAG
-65 GVMPPTS
+65 MLPLPPSMTA
-72 TMSTMHSTFAAMPPQ
+72 TFPAVPQ
-87 SLPAQPSSMEAY
+87 NLPAQPPSMEAY
-99 LHMVAAA
+99 LQMVAAA

-113 LAAAAAA
+113 LGAAA
-120 GPRLPLPLASEA
+120 GHRFQLPLPADA
-132 AAPFK
+132 PAPFK

-145 ASSSHS
+145 ASSNNS
-151 EALDFRTNLYAR
+151 EALDFRTNLYGR
-163 AESAEPVASEGEG
+163 AASADPPPSE
-176 EGEDEEFDDGANN
+176 EDEEDEEANDANN
-189 PLDLSVGTRKRSHD
+189 PLDLSVGTRKRSADGDHIPD
-203 NESNI
+203 STI
-208 GQIQVKKMFKSE
+208 GQIQVKKIFKTD
-220 SPPPSTAA
+220 SPPLVA
-228 HPPAPSA
+228 PPPTVPNAPL
-235 ASAAA
+235 
-240 ASSMLPAGVNPYLA
+240 LPAVNPYLA

-263 AGQFPDWNGKN
+263 TGQFPDWNGKN

-287 VKGGAGTMHHKEKP
+287 VKGPRKEKSSRSSSSTP
-301 QQNKATPPA
+301 TTPGATVHPPTSA
-310 AAPPSKSPANNNNSS
+310 AASVNTQNSTTLTAS
-325 NSSGNT
+325 T
-331 SNHSSSNNHSAEGG
+331 EGMS
-345 GGAGGA
+345 
-351 GGAGVT
+351 

-382 CKQSFPTLEALTT
+382 CKQSFSTLEALTT

-410 GNLPS
+410 GNLPNTDRHHQPPLPQS
-415 NQAQQQQHHQHHQH
+415 NSGQQHSHNM
-429 QQQQHQHHQ
+429 
-438 QQQHHHQQQQQQQ
+438 
-451 ARKQSGNAGNQPS
+451 RKPPNSGGGSQSNSSSTPS
-464 ANVKNAFQFRG
+464 AAAKNAFQYRG

-530 NILSQEQSISIKSG
+530 NILSQEQTISMKS
-544 NANSG
+544 SG
-549 NDHHGKDSTGQNSL
+549 GGDSKDGHNSL

-583 FSSLGDLSNHM
+583 FNSLGDLSNHM

-604 LQSAGARK
+604 MQSMAGSAGSRK

-630 LKANPE
+630 MKGAQNDA
-636 EHPAEKTSATGPGKS
+636 AESMEAKMQRTYENAKRMPLEGTGIGPGNDKS
-651 EKSEAALFAERMRQ
+651 DAALFAERMRQ

-671 SPEEIAKA
+671 VTDDEAAKA
-679 AQLLAK
+679 GLNISGLLNK
-685 NKSPELEKMGSSSN
+685 TKSPDLEPKNGATKS
-699 ANSSGNKA
+699 
-707 AAGSNNSVLSAIEQM
+707 AAGSSSVLSAIEQM

-732 HASLPASS
+732 HASLPATS

-774 TNDPYYQHYR
+774 TSDPYYQHYR

-791 GSECSAEAPRPPRLE
+791 GSECSAETHVE
-806 AERPTPEKQQQPQPQ
+806 ARKMDVSTPEKPQSNEMMSCLEPKSAEIKREHESLKPKSEHDDVIMEQTPQ
-821 VVPLEQ
+821 
-827 QPIKQEP
+827 I
-834 ETSLK
+834 K

-844 ELSDDQQDEN
+844 EIEEEERGNESP
-854 KAETEA
+854 A
-860 EAETPLLNGSYN
+860 NGVGSVGNDSAMQHVANGADFSITN
-872 NNNNNNNNINSN
+872 NNNNNNNNKERSVTPT
-884 NNNNGNDSAK
+884 K
-894 SSPAAAPTAACSPQ
+894 SVGAVSPVMNKA
-908 SSTQRSLATLPLPP
+908 LAP
-922 RSPADSQRSATPKS
+922 RSPTDSHRSVTPKS
-936 PASSHGSSHE
+936 PASSIKSYDGE
-946 GGATSKKASY
+946 KKY

-975 GANTRS
+975 NTTTPNSRS
-981 KLAAAAGGA
+981 QASALA
-990 GGGGTSSGGGGVVV
+990 SSLSNKI
-1004 DATPENLSASNSLAA
+1004 DSPENLTTSNSLAA
-1019 LRQFCV
+1019 LRQFCI

>member
-43 NSSDNGNGGGG
+43 NSSDNGAQREASNLSGANVGGVGGGVALPSTSALH
-54 GGQRDASGHSG
+54 QHS
-65 GVMPPTS
+65 
-72 TMSTMHSTFAAMPPQ
+72 STFPAVPQ
-87 SLPAQPSSMEAY
+87 TLPAQPSSMEAY

-120 GPRLPLPLASEA
+120 GPRLPLPLPSEA

-145 ASSSHS
+145 ASSSSHS

-163 AESAEPVASEGEG
+163 AESAEPVASEE
-176 EGEDEEFDDGANN
+176 EEEFDDGANN

-203 NESNI
+203 SSESNSNSNI
-208 GQIQVKKMFKSE
+208 GQIQVKKMFKSD
-220 SPPPSTAA
+220 SPPANPAA
-228 HPPAPSA
+228 TNPL
-235 ASAAA
+235 
-240 ASSMLPAGVNPYLA
+240 LPGVNPYLA

-287 VKGGAGTMHHKEKP
+287 VKGKEKSGGQKTT
-301 QQNKATPPA
+301 QQAA
-310 AAPPSKSPANNNNSS
+310 AAPPAKSPASQSQNNSNNNNSS
-325 NSSGNT
+325 NNNNESGATATTPT
-331 SNHSSSNNHSAEGG
+331 SGG
-345 GGAGGA
+345 S
-351 GGAGVT
+351 VT

-415 NQAQQQQHHQHHQH
+415 NQQQQQHHQ
-429 QQQQHQHHQ
+429 QQQQQQHHQ
-438 QQQHHHQQQQQQQ
+438 QQHQSHQQPSHHHQQQQQQ
-451 ARKQSGNAGNQPS
+451 RKSQGNSPS
-464 ANVKNAFQFRG
+464 ANVKNAFQYRG

-530 NILSQEQSISIKSG
+530 NILSQEQSINIKSG
-544 NANSG
+544 GASSANE
-549 NDHHGKDSTGQNSL
+549 HGKDSTQNSL

-636 EHPAEKTSATGPGKS
+636 EPLLEKAAAVGKS

-685 NKSPELEKMGSSSN
+685 NKSPELEKNGATTVAGKANAAGGSS
-699 ANSSGNKA
+699 
-707 AAGSNNSVLSAIEQM
+707 SVLSAIEQM

-791 GSECSAEAPRPPRLE
+791 GSECSAEARPRLE
-806 AERPTPEKQQQPQPQ
+806 APTPEKQQPA
-821 VVPLEQ
+821 VAAATSSTTAAATTET
-827 QPIKQEP
+827 PIKQELN
-834 ETSLK
+834 EV
-839 MEIKS
+839 EIKS
-844 ELSDDQQDEN
+844 ELSDEPQDN
-854 KAETEA
+854 NMDATPAKTEP
-860 EAETPLLNGSYN
+860 EQPLLNGSYN
-872 NNNNNNNNINSN
+872 NNNNNNTN
-884 NNNNGNDSAK
+884 NNNNASAK
-894 SSPAAAPTAACSPQ
+894 SSPA
-908 SSTQRSLATLPLPP
+908 P

-936 PASSHGSSHE
+936 PASSHGSSQE
-946 GGATSKKASY
+946 LQLKKSGSGSGSGAGTY

-975 GANTRS
+975 GNSGANTRA
-981 KLAAAAGGA
+981 KLAAAAAAAAVGGA
-990 GGGGTSSGGGGVVV
+990 TTAA
-1004 DATPENLSASNSLAA
+1004 DAAAPENLSASSNSLAA

>member
-43 NSSDNGNGGGG
+43 NSSDNG
-54 GGQRDASGHSG
+54 GGQREASSG
-65 GVMPPTS
+65 MGGGSGVGVLPVVPT
-72 TMSTMHSTFAAMPPQ
+72 TMHSTFPAVPQ
-87 SLPAQPSSMEAY
+87 SLPAQPPSMEAY

-113 LAAAAAA
+113 LAAAAA
-120 GPRLPLPLASEA
+120 GPRLPLPLPNEA

-145 ASSSHS
+145 ASSNNS
-151 EALDFRTNLYAR
+151 EALDFRTNLFGR
-163 AESAEPVASEGEG
+163 AESAEPPASE
-176 EGEDEEFDDGANN
+176 EEEEYDDGGDGANN
-189 PLDLSVGTRKRSHD
+189 PLDLSVGPRKRSA
-203 NESNI
+203 ESNQEPDSSI
-208 GQIQVKKMFKSE
+208 GQIQVKKIFKTSE
-220 SPPPSTAA
+220 SPP
-228 HPPAPSA
+228 
-235 ASAAA
+235 ASHAAA
-240 ASSMLPAGVNPYLA
+240 AAAAAAAAPLLPGVNPYLA

-263 AGQFPDWNGKN
+263 AGQFPDWNGKS

-287 VKGGAGTMHHKEKP
+287 VKGGGGVGNRKEKSI
-301 QQNKATPPA
+301 KMPPTSV
-310 AAPPSKSPANNNNSS
+310 AAPPPPTQMSNSNTSANSS
-325 NSSGNT
+325 SGGSGANT
-331 SNHSSSNNHSAEGG
+331 APTES
-345 GGAGGA
+345 
-351 GGAGVT
+351 GVT

-415 NQAQQQQHHQHHQH
+415 NNDR
-429 QQQQHQHHQ
+429 
-438 QQQHHHQQQQQQQ
+438 HHHQPPP
-451 ARKQSGNAGNQPS
+451 APPAPREVNNSGSHGLRKQGGAGHNNNSPS
-464 ANVKNAFQFRG
+464 ANVKNAFQYRG

-530 NILSQEQSISIKSG
+530 NILSQEQTINMKSSASASG
-544 NANSG
+544 GGNSG
-549 NDHHGKDSTGQNSL
+549 SDHKDGQNSL

-583 FSSLGDLSNHM
+583 FNSLGDLSNHM

-604 LQSAGARK
+604 LQSMGGGAAGSRK

-630 LKANPE
+630 MKGAQQE
-636 EHPAEKTSATGPGKS
+636 ELQQQDKMQVKRMTMDGTGLGPSGDKT
-651 EKSEAALFAERMRQ
+651 EALFAERMRQ
-665 YITGVK
+665 YIAGVK
-671 SPEEIAKA
+671 SPEEMAAKA
-679 AQLLAK
+679 AAAQLIAAK
-685 NKSPELEKMGSSSN
+685 ANKSPELEPKNGT
-699 ANSSGNKA
+699 NKA
-707 AAGSNNSVLSAIEQM
+707 AAGGGANAGASSVLSAIEQM

-732 HASLPASS
+732 HASLPATS

-774 TNDPYYQHYR
+774 TSDPYFQHYR

-791 GSECSAEAPRPPRLE
+791 GSECSAETHAEAARKLDAPT
-806 AERPTPEKQQQPQPQ
+806 PTPEESK
-821 VVPLEQ
+821 V
-827 QPIKQEP
+827 IKQEP
-834 ETSLK
+834 QVEHSTQPSPVK

-844 ELSDDQQDEN
+844 ELSDEQEEAN
-854 KAETEA
+854 ELPAMEPTTPKTEPM
-860 EAETPLLNGSYN
+860 TVNGSYTN
-872 NNNNNNNNINSN
+872 NNNNNVERPN
-884 NNNNGNDSAK
+884 
-894 SSPAAAPTAACSPQ
+894 SSPKSAAASPQ
-908 SSTQRSLATLPLPP
+908 SLTNRNLLPP

-936 PASSHGSSHE
+936 PASSHKSYDGSE
-946 GGATSKKASY
+946 TKKY

-975 GANTRS
+975 STNAPGANTRS
-981 KLAAAAGGA
+981 KLAAAAA
-990 GGGGTSSGGGGVVV
+990 SSSTSGMES
-1004 DATPENLSASNSLAA
+1004 PENLSATNSLAA

>member
-1 MLHEALM
+1 
-8 LEIYRQALNAGAL
+8 AL

-43 NSSDNGNGGGG
+43 NSSDNGGVGSSGI
-54 GGQRDASGHSG
+54 GGQRVDSAA
-65 GVMPPTS
+65 GVMPGVPT
-72 TMSTMHSTFAAMPPQ
+72 TLHSTFPAVPQ
-87 SLPAQPSSMEAY
+87 SLPAQPPSMEAY

-120 GPRLPLPLASEA
+120 GAGPRLPLPLANEA
-132 AAPFK
+132 APPFK

-145 ASSSHS
+145 ASSNNS
-151 EALDFRTNLYAR
+151 EALDFRTNLYSR
-163 AESAEPVASEGEG
+163 AESAEPPASEGE
-176 EGEDEEFDDGANN
+176 EEDFDDGANN
-189 PLDLSVGTRKRSHD
+189 PLDLSVGTRKRGH
-203 NESNI
+203 ESEPQL
-208 GQIQVKKMFKSE
+208 GHIQVKKMFKSE
-220 SPPPSTAA
+220 SPPANPVAPPTANQL
-228 HPPAPSA
+228 
-235 ASAAA
+235 
-240 ASSMLPAGVNPYLA
+240 LPGVNPYLA

-263 AGQFPDWNGKN
+263 AGQFPDWNGKS

-287 VKGGAGTMHHKEKP
+287 VKGGAGGMGGKEKMHSS
-301 QQNKATPPA
+301 KATPPQSA
-310 AAPPSKSPANNNNSS
+310 IPPPKSPVQSAAPNQNSESGGGPSS
-325 NSSGNT
+325 
-331 SNHSSSNNHSAEGG
+331 GG
-345 GGAGGA
+345 GG
-351 GGAGVT
+351 GVT

-415 NQAQQQQHHQHHQH
+415 NNPQS
-429 QQQQHQHHQ
+429 
-438 QQQHHHQQQQQQQ
+438 QHHHPAPPPPPQSHNL
-451 ARKQSGNAGNQPS
+451 RKQGSGSGSGSNHSPS
-464 ANVKNAFQFRG
+464 ANVKNAFQYRG

-530 NILSQEQSISIKSG
+530 NILSQEQSISIKSANA
-544 NANSG
+544 NANS
-549 NDHHGKDSTGQNSL
+549 DAKESQSSL

-630 LKANPE
+630 MKGGAGNQDDIA
-636 EHPAEKTSATGPGKS
+636 AEKSVAQGKPGLGPGGGDKND
-651 EKSEAALFAERMRQ
+651 AALFAERMRQ

-671 SPEEIAKA
+671 SPEEMAKVAA

-685 NKSPELEKMGSSSN
+685 NKSPELVEQKNGSAKAPGSS
-699 ANSSGNKA
+699 
-707 AAGSNNSVLSAIEQM
+707 SVLSAIEQM

-791 GSECSAEAPRPPRLE
+791 GSECSAEAKPRLD
-806 AERPTPEKQQQPQPQ
+806 APTPEKQIPTPGGHDEDAAK
-821 VVPLEQ
+821 PMIKLEKDLGRESAE
-827 QPIKQEP
+827 PI
-834 ETSLK
+834 K

-844 ELSDDQQDEN
+844 EMGDDAGTD
-854 KAETEA
+854 AEDSSKM
-860 EAETPLLNGSYN
+860 ETTLVNGTATN
-872 NNNNNNNNINSN
+872 NNNNNNNVER
-884 NNNNGNDSAK
+884 
-894 SSPAAAPTAACSPQ
+894 SSPKAPSAAASPQ
-908 SSTQRSLATLPLPP
+908 TRLLPP
-922 RSPADSQRSATPKS
+922 RSPADSQRSVTPKS
-936 PASSHGSSHE
+936 PASSHKSYDGSSE
-946 GGATSKKASY
+946 GNKKY

-975 GANTRS
+975 GAGAANTRA
-981 KLAAAAGGA
+981 KLAAAASA
-990 GGGGTSSGGGGVVV
+990 GGGGAES
-1004 DATPENLSASNSLAA
+1004 PENLSSGGNSLAA

>member
-1 MLHEALM
+1 MDC
-8 LEIYRQALNAGAL
+8 ISNAAIPYVFDSNVQSLFQFSPSLFSRCSAL

-43 NSSDNGNGGGG
+43 NSSDNG
-54 GGQRDASGHSG
+54 GQRDAGNMSG
-65 GVMPPTS
+65 GVLPVVPT
-72 TMSTMHSTFAAMPPQ
+72 TMHSTFPAVPQ

-120 GPRLPLPLASEA
+120 GPRLPLPLPSEA

-145 ASSSHS
+145 ASSSNS

-163 AESAEPVASEGEG
+163 AESAEPVASEE
-176 EGEDEEFDDGANN
+176 EEEFDDGANN

-203 NESNI
+203 AESPV
-208 GQIQVKKMFKSE
+208 GQIQVKKMFKSD
-220 SPPPSTAA
+220 SPPAN
-228 HPPAPSA
+228 
-235 ASAAA
+235 ASPVAAA
-240 ASSMLPAGVNPYLA
+240 APLMPGVNPYLA

-287 VKGGAGTMHHKEKP
+287 VKGGAGGGGSSGLHKEK
-301 QQNKATPPA
+301 QQSKATPPA
-310 AAPPSKSPANNNNSS
+310 AVAPPPKSPANQTGSGSGNGSG
-325 NSSGNT
+325 SSG
-331 SNHSSSNNHSAEGG
+331 SNNTAGEGG
-345 GGAGGA
+345 GGGGS
-351 GGAGVT
+351 GVT

-415 NQAQQQQHHQHHQH
+415 NQP
-429 QQQQHQHHQ
+429 
-438 QQQHHHQQQQQQQ
+438 HHHSTAAPPPQQQQQQ
-451 ARKQSGNAGNQPS
+451 RKQSGSQAPS
-464 ANVKNAFQFRG
+464 ANVKNAFQYRG

-544 NANSG
+544 NAS
-549 NDHHGKDSTGQNSL
+549 NDHGKDSGQNSL

-636 EHPAEKTSATGPGKS
+636 EQPLEKPKP

-685 NKSPELEKMGSSSN
+685 NKSPELEQKNGGANAGNAGSGAGTGSGKAGSS
-699 ANSSGNKA
+699 
-707 AAGSNNSVLSAIEQM
+707 SVLSAIEQM

-774 TNDPYYQHYR
+774 TSDPYYQHYR

-791 GSECSAEAPRPPRLE
+791 GSECSAEARPRLE
-806 AERPTPEKQQQPQPQ
+806 APTPEKQQPS
-821 VVPLEQ
+821 Q
-827 QPIKQEP
+827 QQQQQSTSTSQSQSQSQSQSVEVPIKQEP
-834 ETSLK
+834 ESSLK

-844 ELSDDQQDEN
+844 ELSDEPQDLAAASP
-854 KAETEA
+854 KI
-860 EAETPLLNGSYN
+860 EAETPLLNGNYN
-872 NNNNNNNNINSN
+872 NNNNNSSSSNNN
-884 NNNNGNDSAK
+884 NNNNGNSPK
-894 SSPAAAPTAACSPQ
+894 SSSAAGSPQ
-908 SSTQRSLATLPLPP
+908 SSRLPLPP

-936 PASSHGSSHE
+936 PASSHKSYDGSDSN
-946 GGATSKKASY
+946 AKKY

-968 DSLGSSS
+968 DSLGSSGAGGGS
-975 GANTRS
+975 GAANTRA
-981 KLAAAAGGA
+981 KLAAAAAAAAAVQA
-990 GGGGTSSGGGGVVV
+990 GG
-1004 DATPENLSASNSLAA
+1004 DASAPENLSASNSLAA

>member
-35 ERCPSHDS
+35 ERCPSHES
-43 NSSDNGNGGGG
+43 NSSDNG
-54 GGQRDASGHSG
+54 GQRGDPSGAG
-65 GVMPPTS
+65 MPPTS
-72 TMSTMHSTFAAMPPQ
+72 MHSTFPAVPQ
-87 SLPAQPSSMEAY
+87 NLPAQPPSMEAY

-120 GPRLPLPLASEA
+120 GPRLPLPLPNEA

-145 ASSSHS
+145 ASSNHS
-151 EALDFRTNLYAR
+151 EALDFRTNLYGR
-163 AESAEPVASEGEG
+163 AESAEPPASEE
-176 EGEDEEFDDGANN
+176 EEDFDDGANN
-189 PLDLSVGTRKRSHD
+189 PLDLSVGTRKRGHD
-203 NESNI
+203 AEPQL
-208 GQIQVKKMFKSE
+208 GHIQVKKMFKSE
-220 SPPPSTAA
+220 SPPANAS
-228 HPPAPSA
+228 PAPA
-235 ASAAA
+235 PPTASQL
-240 ASSMLPAGVNPYLA
+240 MPGVNPYLA

-263 AGQFPDWNGKN
+263 TGQFPDWNGKN

-287 VKGGAGTMHHKEKP
+287 VRGGAQGHKEK
-301 QQNKATPPA
+301 QQHHHHHHQQQQQQHQSKATPPA
-310 AAPPSKSPANNNNSS
+310 QAAPPKSPAQQHHNSE
-325 NSSGNT
+325 GG
-331 SNHSSSNNHSAEGG
+331 SSSG
-345 GGAGGA
+345 GGAAAGGGA
-351 GGAGVT
+351 NTATAGVT

-415 NQAQQQQHHQHHQH
+415 NNPQQHHQH
-429 QQQQHQHHQ
+429 QQHQQ
-438 QQQHHHQQQQQQQ
+438 QQQHHHQAAQQPQQQNHQNM
-451 ARKQSGNAGNQPS
+451 RKQANANHSPS
-464 ANVKNAFQFRG
+464 ANVKNAFQYRG

-530 NILSQEQSISIKSG
+530 NILSQEQSISIKSQNQA
-544 NANSG
+544 NANS
-549 NDHHGKDSTGQNSL
+549 DSKDNHNNSL

-583 FSSLGDLSNHM
+583 FNSLGDLSNHM

-604 LQSAGARK
+604 LQNAGARK

-630 LKANPE
+630 MKGGGGGGGGGGAGASQDDLA
-636 EHPAEKTSATGPGKS
+636 AEKSAVQGKPGLGPGGGDKND
-651 EKSEAALFAERMRQ
+651 AALFAERMRQ

-671 SPEEIAKA
+671 SPEEIAKVAA

-685 NKSPELEKMGSSSN
+685 NKSPELLEQKNGN
-699 ANSSGNKA
+699 AKPGNS
-707 AAGSNNSVLSAIEQM
+707 SVLSAIEQM

-791 GSECSAEAPRPPRLE
+791 GSECSAEAAAAAARPRLD
-806 AERPTPEKQQQPQPQ
+806 APTPEKQQQQQPL
-821 VVPLEQ
+821 PLMTGVASNTEESAAAAAAAAAVR
-827 QPIKQEP
+827 PIKQEDP
-834 ETSLK
+834 AIK

-844 ELSDDQQDEN
+844 EISDEQNDDAAMPSPKMES
-854 KAETEA
+854 T
-860 EAETPLLNGSYN
+860 LVNGSYSTTTNASSAN
-872 NNNNNNNNINSN
+872 NNNNNNNNNVER
-884 NNNNGNDSAK
+884 A
-894 SSPAAAPTAACSPQ
+894 SPKTPSVAGSPQ
-908 SSTQRSLATLPLPP
+908 STRLLPP

-936 PASSHGSSHE
+936 PASSHKSYDGSE
-946 GGATSKKASY
+946 GNNKKY

-968 DSLGSSS
+968 DSLGAS
-975 GANTRS
+975 GGGGGAAANTRA
-981 KLAAAAGGA
+981 KLAAAAAAVAGGVLPPVA
-990 GGGGTSSGGGGVVV
+990 GGGGSES
-1004 DATPENLSASNSLAA
+1004 PENLSASNSLAA

>member
-43 NSSDNGNGGGG
+43 NSSENG
-54 GGQRDASGHSG
+54 RDSRENANAAANAAATVAAASAG
-65 GVMPPTS
+65 MLPLPPSMTA
-72 TMSTMHSTFAAMPPQ
+72 TFPAVPQ
-87 SLPAQPSSMEAY
+87 NLPAQPPSMEAY
-99 LHMVAAA
+99 LQMVAAA

-113 LAAAAAA
+113 LGAAAAA
-120 GPRLPLPLASEA
+120 GARFPLPISTDASA
-132 AAPFK
+132 AQFK
-137 LPPQASPT
+137 LPPQASPN
-145 ASSSHS
+145 ASSNNS
-151 EALDFRTNLYAR
+151 EALDFRTNLFGR
-163 AESAEPVASEGEG
+163 AASAERAASE
-176 EGEDEEFDDGANN
+176 EDEDDEEAMNDANN
-189 PLDLSVGTRKRSHD
+189 PLDLSVGTRKRSADGD
-203 NESNI
+203 NESDSTI
-208 GQIQVKKMFKSE
+208 GQIQVKKIFKND
-220 SPPPSTAA
+220 SPPLV
-228 HPPAPSA
+228 APTPNVPA
-235 ASAAA
+235 ASQL
-240 ASSMLPAGVNPYLA
+240 MPAVNPYLA

-263 AGQFPDWNGKN
+263 TGQFPDWNGKN

-287 VKGGAGTMHHKEKP
+287 VKGPRKEKTSRSS
-301 QQNKATPPA
+301 ASSTPTGPTV
-310 AAPPSKSPANNNNSS
+310 AAPPPTSSASVSTQNSS
-325 NSSGNT
+325 NTLTAST
-331 SNHSSSNNHSAEGG
+331 EGMS
-345 GGAGGA
+345 
-351 GGAGVT
+351 

-382 CKQSFPTLEALTT
+382 CKQSFSTLEALTT

-410 GNLPS
+410 GNLP
-415 NQAQQQQHHQHHQH
+415 NTDRHHQPPPS
-429 QQQQHQHHQ
+429 
-438 QQQHHHQQQQQQQ
+438 
-451 ARKQSGNAGNQPS
+451 QSGGGSHSHNMRKPPNSGGSQSNSSSTPS
-464 ANVKNAFQFRG
+464 AAAKNAFQYRG

-530 NILSQEQSISIKSG
+530 NILSQEQTISMKS
-544 NANSG
+544 SG
-549 NDHHGKDSTGQNSL
+549 GGDAKDNHNSL

-583 FSSLGDLSNHM
+583 FNSLGDLSNHM

-604 LQSAGARK
+604 MQSMAGNAGSRK
-612 RPAPKKREKSL
+612 RPAAKKREKSL

-630 LKANPE
+630 MKGAQNDVESMEAKMQRTYDSGKRMPLE
-636 EHPAEKTSATGPGKS
+636 GTGIGPGNDKS
-651 EKSEAALFAERMRQ
+651 DAALFAERMRQ

-671 SPEEIAKA
+671 PNEDPAKSGHGVG
-679 AQLLAK
+679 QLLNK
-685 NKSPELEKMGSSSN
+685 TKSPDLEPKNGATKSNAGSS
-699 ANSSGNKA
+699 
-707 AAGSNNSVLSAIEQM
+707 SVLSAIEQM

-732 HASLPASS
+732 HANLPATS

-774 TNDPYYQHYR
+774 TTDPYYQHYR

-791 GSECSAEAPRPPRLE
+791 GSECSAETHIE
-806 AERPTPEKQQQPQPQ
+806 ARKMDVITPEKS
-821 VVPLEQ
+821 
-827 QPIKQEP
+827 QPIAEHMPIMTAQPIEIKRELEPHKQMPSEQHADVIMEP
-834 ETSLK
+834 ATQIK
-839 MEIKS
+839 REIKS
-844 ELSDDQQDEN
+844 ELEEEDERR
-854 KAETEA
+854 EGVDEQGSGGS
-860 EAETPLLNGSYN
+860 LNGRQDPNTQHAANGADFSLSHN
-872 NNNNNNNNINSN
+872 NNNNNNNKDGSVTPPK
-884 NNNNGNDSAK
+884 SAGGI
-894 SSPAAAPTAACSPQ
+894 SPVGSMNKPLAA
-908 SSTQRSLATLPLPP
+908 
-922 RSPADSQRSATPKS
+922 RSPTDSHRSGTPKS
-936 PASSHGSSHE
+936 PASSIKSYDGE
-946 GGATSKKASY
+946 KKY

-975 GANTRS
+975 NNNTNH
-981 KLAAAAGGA
+981 
-990 GGGGTSSGGGGVVV
+990 SSGNRPQQSQTMMPTTMVNKM
-1004 DATPENLSASNSLAA
+1004 DSPENLTTSNSLAA
-1019 LRQFCV
+1019 LRQFCI

>member
-43 NSSDNGNGGGG
+43 NSSDNGGGGAG
-54 GGQRDASGHSG
+54 SG
-65 GVMPPTS
+65 GVGHRMDAAAALSAGVMPGGVVP
-72 TMSTMHSTFAAMPPQ
+72 STMHSTFPAVPQ
-87 SLPAQPSSMEAY
+87 SLPAQPPSMEAY

-120 GPRLPLPLASEA
+120 GAGPRLPLPLANEA

-145 ASSSHS
+145 ASSNNS
-151 EALDFRTNLYAR
+151 EALDFRTNLYGR
-163 AESAEPVASEGEG
+163 AESAEPPASEGE
-176 EGEDEEFDDGANN
+176 EEDFDDGANN
-189 PLDLSVGTRKRSHD
+189 PLDLSVGTRKRGH
-203 NESNI
+203 ESEPQL
-208 GQIQVKKMFKSE
+208 GHIQVKKMFKSD
-220 SPPPSTAA
+220 SPPANPVAS
-228 HPPAPSA
+228 PSA
-235 ASAAA
+235 SQL
-240 ASSMLPAGVNPYLA
+240 MPGVNPYLA

-263 AGQFPDWNGKN
+263 AGQFPDWNGKS

-287 VKGGAGTMHHKEKP
+287 VKGGGSGMGKEKMHSS
-301 QQNKATPPA
+301 KATPPQA
-310 AAPPSKSPANNNNSS
+310 AAQPPKSPVQPPPHQNSE
-325 NSSGNT
+325 SGGG
-331 SNHSSSNNHSAEGG
+331 SAGGGAAGGGGGG
-345 GGAGGA
+345 GGAGG
-351 GGAGVT
+351 GGVT

-415 NQAQQQQHHQHHQH
+415 NNPQP
-429 QQQQHQHHQ
+429 
-438 QQQHHHQQQQQQQ
+438 QHHHPAPPPPPQNHNL
-451 ARKQSGNAGNQPS
+451 RKHGSGSGSNHSPS
-464 ANVKNAFQFRG
+464 ANVKNAFQYRG

-530 NILSQEQSISIKSG
+530 NILSQEQSISIKSANA
-544 NANSG
+544 NANS
-549 NDHHGKDSTGQNSL
+549 DAKESHNSL

-630 LKANPE
+630 MKGGAGNQDDLLN
-636 EHPAEKTSATGPGKS
+636 EKSAVQGKPGLGPGAGDKND
-651 EKSEAALFAERMRQ
+651 AALFAERMRQ

-671 SPEEIAKA
+671 SPEEMAKVAA

-685 NKSPELEKMGSSSN
+685 NKSPELVEQKNGNGGKAPGSS
-699 ANSSGNKA
+699 
-707 AAGSNNSVLSAIEQM
+707 SVLSAIEQM

-774 TNDPYYQHYR
+774 TSDPYYQHYR

-791 GSECSAEAPRPPRLE
+791 GSECSAEARPRLD
-806 AERPTPEKQQQPQPQ
+806 APTPEKQLQTGGGHEEESSKPA
-821 VVPLEQ
+821 
-827 QPIKQEP
+827 IKQERELESES
-834 ETSLK
+834 ETIK

-844 ELSDDQQDEN
+844 ELADEQN
-854 KAETEA
+854 EIEESSKMEA
-860 EAETPLLNGSYN
+860 ALVNGTAIN
-872 NNNNNNNNINSN
+872 NNNNNNNNVER
-884 NNNNGNDSAK
+884 
-894 SSPAAAPTAACSPQ
+894 SSPKTPSSAASPQ
-908 SSTQRSLATLPLPP
+908 TRLLPP
-922 RSPADSQRSATPKS
+922 RSPAESQRSATPKS
-936 PASSHGSSHE
+936 PASSHKSFDGSSE
-946 GGATSKKASY
+946 VNKKY

-968 DSLGSSS
+968 DSLGSS
-975 GANTRS
+975 GAGAANTRA
-981 KLAAAAGGA
+981 KLAAAAAA
-990 GGGGTSSGGGGVVV
+990 GGFG
-1004 DATPENLSASNSLAA
+1004 D
-1019 LRQFCV
+1019 
-1025 KKEKTA
+1025 

>member
-43 NSSDNGNGGGG
+43 NSSENGGG
-54 GGQRDASGHSG
+54 AASG
-65 GVMPPTS
+65 GVGHRLDAATLSTGVMPGEGPT
-72 TMSTMHSTFAAMPPQ
+72 TLHSSFPAVPQ
-87 SLPAQPSSMEAY
+87 SLPAQPPSMEAY

-120 GPRLPLPLASEA
+120 GAGPRLPLPLANEA

-145 ASSSHS
+145 TSSNNS
-151 EALDFRTNLYAR
+151 EALDFRTNLYGR
-163 AESAEPVASEGEG
+163 AESAEPPASEGE
-176 EGEDEEFDDGANN
+176 EEDFDDGANN
-189 PLDLSVGTRKRSHD
+189 PLDLSVGTRKRGH
-203 NESNI
+203 ESEPQL
-208 GQIQVKKMFKSE
+208 GHIQVKKMFKSD
-220 SPPPSTAA
+220 SPPANSVAS
-228 HPPAPSA
+228 PSA
-235 ASAAA
+235 SQL
-240 ASSMLPAGVNPYLA
+240 LPGVNPYLA

-263 AGQFPDWNGKN
+263 AGQFPDWNSKN
-274 DLVVDPLEKMSDI
+274 DLVMDPLEKMSDI
-287 VKGGAGTMHHKEKP
+287 VKGGASGMGTKEKMHSS
-301 QQNKATPPA
+301 KATTPQAASQPP
-310 AAPPSKSPANNNNSS
+310 KSPVQPTSKQNSE
-325 NSSGNT
+325 SGGA
-331 SNHSSSNNHSAEGG
+331 SGV
-345 GGAGGA
+345 GGAGSGA
-351 GGAGVT
+351 VT

-415 NQAQQQQHHQHHQH
+415 NNPQPQQHHPTPPPPPQNHNL
-429 QQQQHQHHQ
+429 
-438 QQQHHHQQQQQQQ
+438 
-451 ARKQSGNAGNQPS
+451 RKHSSGSASNHSPS
-464 ANVKNAFQFRG
+464 ANVKNAFQYRG

-544 NANSG
+544 NANAIS
-549 NDHHGKDSTGQNSL
+549 DAKESHNSL

-583 FSSLGDLSNHM
+583 FNSLGDLSNHM

-612 RPAPKKREKSL
+612 RPTPKKREKSL

-630 LKANPE
+630 MKGGSGTTQEDHSN
-636 EHPAEKTSATGPGKS
+636 EKSSVQGKPGLGPGGGDKND
-651 EKSEAALFAERMRQ
+651 AALFAERMRQ

-671 SPEEIAKA
+671 APEEIAKVA
-679 AQLLAK
+679 TAQLLTK
-685 NKSPELEKMGSSSN
+685 NKSPELVEQKNGGS
-699 ANSSGNKA
+699 AKA
-707 AAGSNNSVLSAIEQM
+707 PGASSVLSAIEQM

-791 GSECSAEAPRPPRLE
+791 GSECSAEARPRLG
-806 AERPTPEKQQQPQPQ
+806 APTPEKQQQGGGHEEESSKPA
-821 VVPLEQ
+821 
-827 QPIKQEP
+827 IKQEREAESEP
-834 ETSLK
+834 IN

-844 ELSDDQQDEN
+844 EFADEQN
-854 KAETEA
+854 EA
-860 EAETPLLNGSYN
+860 EESSKIETAVVNRSATN
-872 NNNNNNNNINSN
+872 NNNNNVERCSPKTPP
-884 NNNNGNDSAK
+884 SAE
-894 SSPAAAPTAACSPQ
+894 SPQIRLLPPQSPAE
-908 SSTQRSLATLPLPP
+908 
-922 RSPADSQRSATPKS
+922 SQRSGTPKS
-936 PASSHGSSHE
+936 PASSHKSYDGSSE
-946 GGATSKKASY
+946 STKKY

-968 DSLGSSS
+968 DSLGSSGA
-975 GANTRS
+975 GANCRAKS
-981 KLAAAAGGA
+981 AAAATA
-990 GGGGTSSGGGGVVV
+990 GGSES
-1004 DATPENLSASNSLAA
+1004 PENLSSGGNSLAA

-1025 KKEKTA
+1025 KKEKTV

>member
-43 NSSDNGNGGGG
+43 NSSDNG
-54 GGQRDASGHSG
+54 GQRDAANMSA
-65 GVMPPTS
+65 GVLPAVPT
-72 TMSTMHSTFAAMPPQ
+72 TMHSSFPAVPQ

-120 GPRLPLPLASEA
+120 GPRLPLPLPSEA

-145 ASSSHS
+145 ASSSNS
-151 EALDFRTNLYAR
+151 EALDFRTNMYAR
-163 AESAEPVASEGEG
+163 AESAEPVASEE
-176 EGEDEEFDDGANN
+176 EEEFDDGANN

-203 NESNI
+203 TQSPI

-220 SPPPSTAA
+220 SPPAN
-228 HPPAPSA
+228 
-235 ASAAA
+235 ASPAAA
-240 ASSMLPAGVNPYLA
+240 AAPMLPGVNPYLA

-287 VKGGAGTMHHKEKP
+287 VKGGAGGGGGGSSGLHKEK

-310 AAPPSKSPANNNNSS
+310 AAAPPPKSPANQTGAG
-325 NSSGNT
+325 SG
-331 SNHSSSNNHSAEGG
+331 SGSSSSNNTSGEGG
-345 GGAGGA
+345 G
-351 GGAGVT
+351 GVT

-415 NQAQQQQHHQHHQH
+415 NQPHHHSGGAAQAGGHHH
-429 QQQQHQHHQ
+429 
-438 QQQHHHQQQQQQQ
+438 HHHQQQQQQQ
-451 ARKQSGNAGNQPS
+451 SQSQQQQHQQQRKQSGSQAPS
-464 ANVKNAFQFRG
+464 ANVKNAFQYRG

-544 NANSG
+544 NSN
-549 NDHHGKDSTGQNSL
+549 NDHGKDSGQNSL

-636 EHPAEKTSATGPGKS
+636 EQPLEKPKP

-685 NKSPELEKMGSSSN
+685 NKSPELEQKNGAANASSTNSGS
-699 ANSSGNKA
+699 GTGKA
-707 AAGSNNSVLSAIEQM
+707 AAGSSSVLSAIEQM

-774 TNDPYYQHYR
+774 TSDPYYQHYR

-791 GSECSAEAPRPPRLE
+791 GSECSAEAKPRLE
-806 AERPTPEKQQQPQPQ
+806 APTPEKQLPQQQHQ
-821 VVPLEQ
+821 STSASQSQSLEA
-827 QPIKQEP
+827 PIKQEP
-834 ETSLK
+834 ESSLK

-844 ELSDDQQDEN
+844 ELSDEPQDLAAASP
-854 KAETEA
+854 KIDA
-860 EAETPLLNGSYN
+860 EAPLLNGNYNNNNNSSSN
-872 NNNNNNNNINSN
+872 NNNNNNNN
-884 NNNNGNDSAK
+884 NGNSPK
-894 SSPAAAPTAACSPQ
+894 SSSAAASPQ
-908 SSTQRSLATLPLPP
+908 SSRLPLPP

-936 PASSHGSSHE
+936 PASSHKSYDGSD
-946 GGATSKKASY
+946 GNAKKY

-968 DSLGSSS
+968 DSLGSSGAGGGS
-975 GANTRS
+975 GAANTRA
-981 KLAAAAGGA
+981 KLAAAAAAAAAAVAA
-990 GGGGTSSGGGGVVV
+990 GGDSS
-1004 DATPENLSASNSLAA
+1004 APENLSASNSLAA

>member
-43 NSSDNGNGGGG
+43 NSSDNGGGGAG
-54 GGQRDASGHSG
+54 SG
-65 GVMPPTS
+65 GVAGHRMDAAALSAGVLPGVVPT
-72 TMSTMHSTFAAMPPQ
+72 TLHSTFPAVPQ
-87 SLPAQPSSMEAY
+87 SLPAQPPSMEAY

-120 GPRLPLPLASEA
+120 GAGPRLPLPLANEA

-145 ASSSHS
+145 ASSNNS
-151 EALDFRTNLYAR
+151 EALDFRTNLYGR
-163 AESAEPVASEGEG
+163 AESAEPPASEGE
-176 EGEDEEFDDGANN
+176 EEDFDDGANN
-189 PLDLSVGTRKRSHD
+189 PLDLSVGTRKRGH
-203 NESNI
+203 ESAPPV
-208 GQIQVKKMFKSE
+208 GHIQVKKMFKSD
-220 SPPPSTAA
+220 SPPANPVA
-228 HPPAPSA
+228 PPSA
-235 ASAAA
+235 SQL
-240 ASSMLPAGVNPYLA
+240 LPGVNPYLA

-263 AGQFPDWNGKN
+263 AGQFPDWNGKS

-287 VKGGAGTMHHKEKP
+287 VKGGGAGGMGGKEKMHSS
-301 QQNKATPPA
+301 KATPPQT
-310 AAPPSKSPANNNNSS
+310 AAPPPKSPVQPSQGSQSS
-325 NSSGNT
+325 ESGGG
-331 SNHSSSNNHSAEGG
+331 SGGGSGGSGG
-345 GGAGGA
+345 GGGG
-351 GGAGVT
+351 GVT

-415 NQAQQQQHHQHHQH
+415 NNPQP
-429 QQQQHQHHQ
+429 
-438 QQQHHHQQQQQQQ
+438 QHHHPAPPPPPQNHNL
-451 ARKQSGNAGNQPS
+451 RKHGGSGGGGGSGSNHSPS
-464 ANVKNAFQFRG
+464 ANVKNAFQYRG

-530 NILSQEQSISIKSG
+530 NILSQEQSISIKSASA
-544 NANSG
+544 NANS
-549 NDHHGKDSTGQNSL
+549 DAKESHNSL

-583 FSSLGDLSNHM
+583 FGSLGDLSNHM

-630 LKANPE
+630 MKGGSGNQEDLPSEKASVQGKPGL
-636 EHPAEKTSATGPGKS
+636 GPGGGDKND
-651 EKSEAALFAERMRQ
+651 AALFAERMRQ

-671 SPEEIAKA
+671 SPEEIAKVAA

-685 NKSPELEKMGSSSN
+685 NKSPELLVEQKNGG
-699 ANSSGNKA
+699 AKA
-707 AAGSNNSVLSAIEQM
+707 PGASSVLSAIEQM

-791 GSECSAEAPRPPRLE
+791 GSECSAEARPRLD
-806 AERPTPEKQQQPQPQ
+806 APTPEKQPPAEEAA
-821 VVPLEQ
+821 PDAK
-827 QPIKQEP
+827 PAIKQELEAEP
-834 ETSLK
+834 IK

-844 ELSDDQQDEN
+844 ELAEEQSDA
-854 KAETEA
+854 AEEPFKM
-860 EAETPLLNGSYN
+860 ETTLVNGN
-872 NNNNNNNNINSN
+872 NNNNNNNNVER
-884 NNNNGNDSAK
+884 
-894 SSPAAAPTAACSPQ
+894 SSPKTPSSAASPQ
-908 SSTQRSLATLPLPP
+908 TRLLPP
-922 RSPADSQRSATPKS
+922 RSPAESQRSVTPKS
-936 PASSHGSSHE
+936 PASSHKSYDGSSE
-946 GGATSKKASY
+946 GNKKY

-968 DSLGSSS
+968 DSLGSS
-975 GANTRS
+975 GGAGAANTRA
-981 KLAAAAGGA
+981 KLAAAAAA
-990 GGGGTSSGGGGVVV
+990 GGSES
-1004 DATPENLSASNSLAA
+1004 PENLSSGGNSLAA

>member
-1 MLHEALM
+1 
-8 LEIYRQALNAGAL
+8 AL

-43 NSSDNGNGGGG
+43 NSSDNGNGGAGAG
-54 GGQRDASGHSG
+54 VGSG
-65 GVMPPTS
+65 GVGHHAMNAGVMPGGVPT
-72 TMSTMHSTFAAMPPQ
+72 TLHSAFPAVPQ
-87 SLPAQPSSMEAY
+87 SLPAQPPSMEAY

-120 GPRLPLPLASEA
+120 GAGPRLPMPMANEA
-132 AAPFK
+132 APPFK

-145 ASSSHS
+145 ASSNNS
-151 EALDFRTNLYAR
+151 EALDFRTNLYGR
-163 AESAEPVASEGEG
+163 AESAEPPASEGE
-176 EGEDEEFDDGANN
+176 EEEFDDGANN
-189 PLDLSVGTRKRSHD
+189 PLDLSVGTRKRGH
-203 NESNI
+203 ESDPPL
-208 GQIQVKKMFKSE
+208 GHIQVKKMFKSE
-220 SPPPSTAA
+220 SPPANPVPTPTASQLM
-228 HPPAPSA
+228 P
-235 ASAAA
+235 
-240 ASSMLPAGVNPYLA
+240 GVNPYLA

-263 AGQFPDWNGKN
+263 AGQFPDWNGKS

-287 VKGGAGTMHHKEKP
+287 VKGGGGGGMGGKEKMHSS
-301 QQNKATPPA
+301 KATPPHNTA
-310 AAPPSKSPANNNNSS
+310 PPPKSPVQAAPNQNSES
-325 NSSGNT
+325 
-331 SNHSSSNNHSAEGG
+331 GG
-345 GGAGGA
+345 GSGTGSS
-351 GGAGVT
+351 AGVT

-415 NQAQQQQHHQHHQH
+415 NNPQP
-429 QQQQHQHHQ
+429 
-438 QQQHHHQQQQQQQ
+438 QHHHHPAPPPPPQNHNL
-451 ARKQSGNAGNQPS
+451 RKQSSGSNHSPS
-464 ANVKNAFQFRG
+464 ANVKNAFQYRG

-530 NILSQEQSISIKSG
+530 NILSQEQSISIKSANA
-544 NANSG
+544 NANS
-549 NDHHGKDSTGQNSL
+549 DAKESHNSL

-583 FSSLGDLSNHM
+583 FGSLGDLSNHM

-630 LKANPE
+630 MKGGAGNQE
-636 EHPAEKTSATGPGKS
+636 DIAAEKSVAQGKPGLGPGGGDKND
-651 EKSEAALFAERMRQ
+651 AALFAERMRQ

-671 SPEEIAKA
+671 SPEEMAKVAA

-685 NKSPELEKMGSSSN
+685 NKSPELVEQKNGSAKAPGSS
-699 ANSSGNKA
+699 
-707 AAGSNNSVLSAIEQM
+707 SVLSAIEQM

-791 GSECSAEAPRPPRLE
+791 GSECSAEARPRLD
-806 AERPTPEKQQQPQPQ
+806 APTPEKQQHSSVGQDEESSKLQA
-821 VVPLEQ
+821 V
-827 QPIKQEP
+827 IKQERDRDQDRESEP
-834 ETSLK
+834 IK

-844 ELSDDQQDEN
+844 ELGEEPS
-854 KAETEA
+854 EA
-860 EAETPLLNGSYN
+860 EETSKMEATLVNGSVTN
-872 NNNNNNNNINSN
+872 NNNNNNVER
-884 NNNNGNDSAK
+884 
-894 SSPAAAPTAACSPQ
+894 SSPKTPSSAASPQ
-908 SSTQRSLATLPLPP
+908 TRLLPP
-922 RSPADSQRSATPKS
+922 RSPAESQRSVTPKS
-936 PASSHGSSHE
+936 PASSHKSYDGSSE
-946 GGATSKKASY
+946 GNKKY

-975 GANTRS
+975 GSGAATRA
-981 KLAAAAGGA
+981 KLAAAAAAATVGGGA
-990 GGGGTSSGGGGVVV
+990 ESPENLSSSGGGGGGG
-1004 DATPENLSASNSLAA
+1004 NSLAA

>member
-1 MLHEALM
+1 
-8 LEIYRQALNAGAL
+8 AL

-43 NSSDNGNGGGG
+43 NSSDNGGGGG
-54 GGQRDASGHSG
+54 GGVGGSGMGGQRVDAAAAAVLSA
-65 GVMPPTS
+65 GVMPGVPT
-72 TMSTMHSTFAAMPPQ
+72 TLHSTFPAVPQ
-87 SLPAQPSSMEAY
+87 SLPAQPPSMEAY

-120 GPRLPLPLASEA
+120 GAGPRLPLPMANEA
-132 AAPFK
+132 APPFK

-145 ASSSHS
+145 ASSNHS
-151 EALDFRTNLYAR
+151 EALDFRTNLYGR
-163 AESAEPVASEGEG
+163 AESAEPPASEGEG
-176 EGEDEEFDDGANN
+176 EEEDFDDGANN
-189 PLDLSVGTRKRSHD
+189 PLDLSVGTRKRGHD
-203 NESNI
+203 AEPQV
-208 GQIQVKKMFKSE
+208 GHIQVKKMFKSE
-220 SPPPSTAA
+220 SPPAVNAPPTA
-228 HPPAPSA
+228 SQL
-235 ASAAA
+235 
-240 ASSMLPAGVNPYLA
+240 LPGVNPYLA

-263 AGQFPDWNGKN
+263 AGQFPDWNGKS

-287 VKGGAGTMHHKEKP
+287 VKGGVAGAMKEKMHAP
-301 QQNKATPPA
+301 SKATPPQSA
-310 AAPPSKSPANNNNSS
+310 LPPTKSPVQSAPAQNSE
-325 NSSGNT
+325 SGG
-331 SNHSSSNNHSAEGG
+331 GG

-351 GGAGVT
+351 SGGSGSGGVT

-415 NQAQQQQHHQHHQH
+415 NNPQP
-429 QQQQHQHHQ
+429 
-438 QQQHHHQQQQQQQ
+438 QHHHPAPPPPPQSHNL
-451 ARKQSGNAGNQPS
+451 RKQGSGSGAGGGSNHSPS
-464 ANVKNAFQFRG
+464 ANVKNAFQYRG

-530 NILSQEQSISIKSG
+530 NILSQEQSISIKSA
-544 NANSG
+544 NANANADAKES
-549 NDHHGKDSTGQNSL
+549 QNSL

-630 LKANPE
+630 MKGGAGNQDDIA
-636 EHPAEKTSATGPGKS
+636 AEKSVQAQGKPGLGPGGGDKND
-651 EKSEAALFAERMRQ
+651 AALFAERMRQ

-671 SPEEIAKA
+671 SPEEMAKVAA

-685 NKSPELEKMGSSSN
+685 NKSPDLVEQKNGSAKAAPGSS
-699 ANSSGNKA
+699 
-707 AAGSNNSVLSAIEQM
+707 SVLSAIEQM

-791 GSECSAEAPRPPRLE
+791 GSECSAEARPRLD
-806 AERPTPEKQQQPQPQ
+806 APTPEKQPPREEDSGAK
-821 VVPLEQ
+821 PL
-827 QPIKQEP
+827 IKQERDRD
-834 ETSLK
+834 EATSASASATTTASESIK

-844 ELSDDQQDEN
+844 ELGDDQ
-854 KAETEA
+854 TEA
-860 EAETPLLNGSYN
+860 EESSKMETTLVNGTATNNNNTN
-872 NNNNNNNNINSN
+872 NNNNVER
-884 NNNNGNDSAK
+884 
-894 SSPAAAPTAACSPQ
+894 SSPKTPSAAASPQ
-908 SSTQRSLATLPLPP
+908 TRLLPP
-922 RSPADSQRSATPKS
+922 RSPAESQRSMTPKS
-936 PASSHGSSHE
+936 PASSHKSYDGSSE
-946 GGATSKKASY
+946 GNAKKY

-975 GANTRS
+975 GAGAANTRA
-981 KLAAAAGGA
+981 KLAAAAAA
-990 GGGGTSSGGGGVVV
+990 GGIGGGES
-1004 DATPENLSASNSLAA
+1004 PENLSAGGNSLAA

>member
-43 NSSDNGNGGGG
+43 NSSDNGGSN
-54 GGQRDASGHSG
+54 GGQRDASNPSSSSG
-65 GVMPPTS
+65 VVPAAVPT
-72 TMSTMHSTFAAMPPQ
+72 TLHSTFPAVPQ
-87 SLPAQPSSMEAY
+87 SLPAQPPSMEAY

-120 GPRLPLPLASEA
+120 GPRLPLPLPNEAS
-132 AAPFK
+132 APFK

-145 ASSSHS
+145 ASSSNNS

-163 AESAEPVASEGEG
+163 AESDEPAASEE
-176 EGEDEEFDDGANN
+176 EEDFDDGANN
-189 PLDLSVGTRKRSHD
+189 PLDLSVGTRKRSH
-203 NESNI
+203 EPEATGQL
-208 GQIQVKKMFKSE
+208 GQIQVKKMFKSD
-220 SPPPSTAA
+220 SPPANPT
-228 HPPAPSA
+228 PL
-235 ASAAA
+235 
-240 ASSMLPAGVNPYLA
+240 LPGVNPYLA

-263 AGQFPDWNGKN
+263 AGQFPDWNGKS

-287 VKGGAGTMHHKEKP
+287 VKSGTGVTAHKEKSHSA
-301 QQNKATPPA
+301 KAALPTTAPP
-310 AAPPSKSPANNNNSS
+310 PPSKSPAQPQNAVSEV
-325 NSSGNT
+325 SGGT
-331 SNHSSSNNHSAEGG
+331 SGG
-345 GGAGGA
+345 S
-351 GGAGVT
+351 VT

-382 CKQSFPTLEALTT
+382 CKQSFPTLEALTV

-415 NQAQQQQHHQHHQH
+415 NNSSQHPAAPPPPPTHNL
-429 QQQQHQHHQ
+429 
-438 QQQHHHQQQQQQQ
+438 
-451 ARKQSGNAGNQPS
+451 RKHGGGGSTHSNHSPS
-464 ANVKNAFQFRG
+464 ANVKNAFQYRG

-530 NILSQEQSISIKSG
+530 NILSQEQSISIKSA
-544 NANSG
+544 NANAGSE
-549 NDHHGKDSTGQNSL
+549 HKDNQGSL

-630 LKANPE
+630 MKG
-636 EHPAEKTSATGPGKS
+636 SATQDELTLSS
-651 EKSEAALFAERMRQ
+651 EKSVVPPGKPGLGPGGGDKSDAALFAERMRQ

-671 SPEEIAKA
+671 SPEEVAKA
-679 AQLLAK
+679 AATQLLTK
-685 NKSPELEKMGSSSN
+685 QNKSPDLIEQKN
-699 ANSSGNKA
+699 GNQAKPGA
-707 AAGSNNSVLSAIEQM
+707 SSVLSAIEQM
-722 FTTSFDTPPR
+722 FTTSFDTPAQR

-774 TNDPYYQHYR
+774 TNDPYFQHYR

-791 GSECSAEAPRPPRLE
+791 GSECSAEAARPRLD
-806 AERPTPEKQQQPQPQ
+806 APTPEKQQALCAVNEEDSKP
-821 VVPLEQ
+821 VNM
-827 QPIKQEP
+827 KQE
-834 ETSLK
+834 SLQAQEATIK

-844 ELSDDQQDEN
+844 ELSDEQNNELAHSESRAQSP
-854 KAETEA
+854 KRETVV
-860 EAETPLLNGSYN
+860 NGTYSISSN
-872 NNNNNNNNINSN
+872 NNNNNNVERNSPKTT
-884 NNNNGNDSAK
+884 SA
-894 SSPAAAPTAACSPQ
+894 ATSPQ
-908 SSTQRSLATLPLPP
+908 SRIPHHPP
-922 RSPADSQRSATPKS
+922 RSPTDSQRSITPKS
-936 PASSHGSSHE
+936 PVSSHKSFDGSD
-946 GGATSKKASY
+946 TNSKKY

-975 GANTRS
+975 GAGAANTRA
-981 KLAAAAGGA
+981 KLSAAAASAVAGA
-990 GGGGTSSGGGGVVV
+990 SANPES
-1004 DATPENLSASNSLAA
+1004 PENLSASNSLAA

>member
-35 ERCPSHDS
+35 ERCPSHES
-43 NSSDNGNGGGG
+43 NSSENGGHRG
-54 GGQRDASGHSG
+54 DPSG

-72 TMSTMHSTFAAMPPQ
+72 MHSTFPAVPQ
-87 SLPAQPSSMEAY
+87 NLPAQPPSMEAY

-120 GPRLPLPLASEA
+120 GPRLPLPMANEA
-132 AAPFK
+132 TPPFK

-145 ASSSHS
+145 ASSNHS
-151 EALDFRTNLYAR
+151 EALDFRTNLYGR
-163 AESAEPVASEGEG
+163 AESAEPLASEE
-176 EGEDEEFDDGANN
+176 EEDFDDGANN
-189 PLDLSVGTRKRSHD
+189 PLDLSVGTRKRGHD
-203 NESNI
+203 AEPQL
-208 GQIQVKKMFKSE
+208 GHIQVKKMFKSE
-220 SPPPSTAA
+220 SPP
-228 HPPAPSA
+228 
-235 ASAAA
+235 ASSLPAAA
-240 ASSMLPAGVNPYLA
+240 PTASQLMPGVNPYLA

-263 AGQFPDWNGKN
+263 SGQFPDWNGKN

-287 VKGGAGTMHHKEKP
+287 VKGGAQGHKDKLQHHHH
-301 QQNKATPPA
+301 QSKATPPDK
-310 AAPPSKSPANNNNSS
+310 AAPPKSPAHQQQQQKQQQQQQQQQQQGSNNSQ
-325 NSSGNT
+325 NSEGGSTGAGGAAIGA
-331 SNHSSSNNHSAEGG
+331 SAG
-345 GGAGGA
+345 GGAGI
-351 GGAGVT
+351 T

-415 NQAQQQQHHQHHQH
+415 NNPP
-429 QQQQHQHHQ
+429 QHHQ
-438 QQQHHHQQQQQQQ
+438 QHHHSGAQQQQQQNHQ
-451 ARKQSGNAGNQPS
+451 NMRKQTNANHSPS
-464 ANVKNAFQFRG
+464 ANVKNAFQYRG

-530 NILSQEQSISIKSG
+530 NILSQEQNISIKSQNQA
-544 NANSG
+544 NANS
-549 NDHHGKDSTGQNSL
+549 DSKDNQNNSL

-583 FSSLGDLSNHM
+583 FNSLGDLSNHM

-604 LQSAGARK
+604 LQNAGGRK

-630 LKANPE
+630 MKGGGGANQDDLA
-636 EHPAEKTSATGPGKS
+636 AEKSAVQGKPGLGPGGGDKND
-651 EKSEAALFAERMRQ
+651 AALFAERMRQ

-671 SPEEIAKA
+671 SPEEIAKVAA

-685 NKSPELEKMGSSSN
+685 NKSPELLEQKNGN
-699 ANSSGNKA
+699 AKPGNS
-707 AAGSNNSVLSAIEQM
+707 SVLSAIEQM

-774 TNDPYYQHYR
+774 TSDPYYQHYR

-791 GSECSAEAPRPPRLE
+791 GSECSAEAARPRLD
-806 AERPTPEKQQQPQPQ
+806 APTPEKQQQ
-821 VVPLEQ
+821 Q
-827 QPIKQEP
+827 QQTMMATEEIAGRPNIKQE
-834 ETSLK
+834 EAIK

-844 ELSDDQQDEN
+844 EINDEQN
-854 KAETEA
+854 DETAMPSPKMEA
-860 EAETPLLNGSYN
+860 TLVNGSYSTPTNSSSVAAGN
-872 NNNNNNNNINSN
+872 NNSNSN
-884 NNNNGNDSAK
+884 NNNVERA
-894 SSPAAAPTAACSPQ
+894 SPKTPSVAGSPQ
-908 SSTQRSLATLPLPP
+908 SRLLPP
-922 RSPADSQRSATPKS
+922 RSPSESQRSATPKS
-936 PASSHGSSHE
+936 PASSHKSYDGSE
-946 GGATSKKASY
+946 GNKKY

-968 DSLGSSS
+968 DSLGAS
-975 GANTRS
+975 GGGAAANTRA
-981 KLAAAAGGA
+981 KLAAAAAAVA
-990 GGGGTSSGGGGVVV
+990 GGVLPVAGGSDS
-1004 DATPENLSASNSLAA
+1004 PENLSASNSLAA

>member
-1 MLHEALM
+1 MP
-8 LEIYRQALNAGAL
+8 GV
-21 PTARPRSTESANSS
+21 PTTL
-35 ERCPSHDS
+35 
-43 NSSDNGNGGGG
+43 
-54 GGQRDASGHSG
+54 
-65 GVMPPTS
+65 
-72 TMSTMHSTFAAMPPQ
+72 HSTFPAVPQ
-87 SLPAQPSSMEAY
+87 SLPAQPPSMEAY

-120 GPRLPLPLASEA
+120 GAGPRLPLPLANEA
-132 AAPFK
+132 APPFK

-145 ASSSHS
+145 ASSNNS
-151 EALDFRTNLYAR
+151 EALDFRTNLYSR
-163 AESAEPVASEGEG
+163 AESAEPPASEGE
-176 EGEDEEFDDGANN
+176 EEDFDDGANN
-189 PLDLSVGTRKRSHD
+189 PLDLSVGTRKRGH
-203 NESNI
+203 ESEPQL
-208 GQIQVKKMFKSE
+208 GHIQVKKMFKSE
-220 SPPPSTAA
+220 SPPANPVAPPTANQL
-228 HPPAPSA
+228 
-235 ASAAA
+235 
-240 ASSMLPAGVNPYLA
+240 LPGVNPYLA

-263 AGQFPDWNGKN
+263 AGQFPDWNGKS

-287 VKGGAGTMHHKEKP
+287 VKGGAGGMGGKEKMHSS
-301 QQNKATPPA
+301 KATPPQSA
-310 AAPPSKSPANNNNSS
+310 IPPPKSPVQSAAPNQNSESGGGPSS
-325 NSSGNT
+325 
-331 SNHSSSNNHSAEGG
+331 GG
-345 GGAGGA
+345 GG
-351 GGAGVT
+351 GVT

-415 NQAQQQQHHQHHQH
+415 NNPQA
-429 QQQQHQHHQ
+429 
-438 QQQHHHQQQQQQQ
+438 QHHHPAPPPPPQSHNL
-451 ARKQSGNAGNQPS
+451 RKQGSGSGSGSNHSPS
-464 ANVKNAFQFRG
+464 ANVKNAFQYRG

-530 NILSQEQSISIKSG
+530 NILSQEQSISIKSANA
-544 NANSG
+544 NANS
-549 NDHHGKDSTGQNSL
+549 DAKESQSSL

-630 LKANPE
+630 MKGGAGNQDDIA
-636 EHPAEKTSATGPGKS
+636 AEKSVAQGKPGLGPGGGDKND
-651 EKSEAALFAERMRQ
+651 AALFAERMRQ

-671 SPEEIAKA
+671 SPEEMAKVAA

-685 NKSPELEKMGSSSN
+685 NKSPELVEQKNGSAKAPGSS
-699 ANSSGNKA
+699 
-707 AAGSNNSVLSAIEQM
+707 SVLSAIEQM

-791 GSECSAEAPRPPRLE
+791 GSECSAEAKPRLD
-806 AERPTPEKQQQPQPQ
+806 APTPEKQHPTPGGHDEDAAK
-821 VVPLEQ
+821 PMIKLEKDLGRESAE
-827 QPIKQEP
+827 PI
-834 ETSLK
+834 K

-844 ELSDDQQDEN
+844 EMGDDAGTD
-854 KAETEA
+854 AEDSSKM
-860 EAETPLLNGSYN
+860 ETTLVNGTATN
-872 NNNNNNNNINSN
+872 NNNNNNNVER
-884 NNNNGNDSAK
+884 
-894 SSPAAAPTAACSPQ
+894 SSPKAPSAAASPQ
-908 SSTQRSLATLPLPP
+908 TRLLPP
-922 RSPADSQRSATPKS
+922 RSPADSQRSVTPKS
-936 PASSHGSSHE
+936 PASSHKSYDGSSE
-946 GGATSKKASY
+946 GNKKY

-975 GANTRS
+975 GAGAANTRA
-981 KLAAAAGGA
+981 KLAAAAAA
-990 GGGGTSSGGGGVVV
+990 GGGGGGGG
-1004 DATPENLSASNSLAA
+1004 AESPENLSSGGNSLAA

>member
-43 NSSDNGNGGGG
+43 NSSDNG
-54 GGQRDASGHSG
+54 GQRDAAHLSG
-65 GVMPPTS
+65 GVMPVVPT
-72 TMSTMHSTFAAMPPQ
+72 TMHSTFPAVPQ
-87 SLPAQPSSMEAY
+87 TLPAQPSSMEAY

-120 GPRLPLPLASEA
+120 GPRLPLPLPSEA

-145 ASSSHS
+145 ASSSNS

-163 AESAEPVASEGEG
+163 AESAEPVASEE
-176 EGEDEEFDDGANN
+176 EEEFDDGGNN
-189 PLDLSVGTRKRSHD
+189 PLDLSVGTRKRTHD
-203 NESNI
+203 KESPI
-208 GQIQVKKMFKSE
+208 GQIQVKKMFKSD
-220 SPPPSTAA
+220 SPPANSSP
-228 HPPAPSA
+228 
-235 ASAAA
+235 AAA
-240 ASSMLPAGVNPYLA
+240 TAPLLPGVNPYLA

-287 VKGGAGTMHHKEKP
+287 VKGGGGGGGTSSLHKEKP
-301 QQNKATPPA
+301 QNKATTPNAA
-310 AAPPSKSPANNNNSS
+310 AAPPPKSPANQTGAG
-325 NSSGNT
+325 NSSGN
-331 SNHSSSNNHSAEGG
+331 SAANNASVEGG
-345 GGAGGA
+345 AAGG
-351 GGAGVT
+351 GVT

-415 NQAQQQQHHQHHQH
+415 NQPHHQHQHHQQ

-438 QQQHHHQQQQQQQ
+438 QQQ
-451 ARKQSGNAGNQPS
+451 RKQSGNAGNQAPS
-464 ANVKNAFQFRG
+464 ANVKNAFQYRG

-544 NANSG
+544 NANA
-549 NDHHGKDSTGQNSL
+549 DHSKDGGQNSL

-630 LKANPE
+630 LKANPGE
-636 EHPAEKTSATGPGKS
+636 EQPPLEKTGASKP

-685 NKSPELEKMGSSSN
+685 NKSPELEQKNG
-699 ANSSGNKA
+699 ASGTGKAA
-707 AAGSNNSVLSAIEQM
+707 AAGSSSVLSAIEQM

-774 TNDPYYQHYR
+774 TSDPYYQHYR

-791 GSECSAEAPRPPRLE
+791 GSECSAEARPRLE
-806 AERPTPEKQQQPQPQ
+806 APTPEKQLQQQQPPAAASVQE
-821 VVPLEQ
+821 L
-827 QPIKQEP
+827 PIKQEP
-834 ETSLK
+834 ESSLK

-844 ELSDDQQDEN
+844 ELGEEPQDLAAASP
-854 KAETEA
+854 KTEV
-860 EAETPLLNGSYN
+860 ETPLLNGSYN
-872 NNNNNNNNINSN
+872 NNNSSSN
-884 NNNNGNDSAK
+884 NNNNTNNNGSSPK
-894 SSPAAAPTAACSPQ
+894 SSSAAASPQ
-908 SSTQRSLATLPLPP
+908 ASRLPLPP

-936 PASSHGSSHE
+936 PASSHKSYDGSD
-946 GGATSKKASY
+946 GNNKKY

-968 DSLGSSS
+968 DSLGSSGAGSSS
-975 GANTRS
+975 GAANTRA
-981 KLAAAAGGA
+981 KLAAAASAAAAAAGA
-990 GGGGTSSGGGGVVV
+990 GES
-1004 DATPENLSASNSLAA
+1004 AAPENLSASNSLAA